1 MPYDLELPNGVLLKD
16 IPDKIPDSEIR
27 RRVLKEYP
35 ELSEKMGR
43 TLGETGKDV
52 FYGLSKGIG
61 QLAQLPGQIGA
72 LTGITVPDET
82 TGLQGFG
89 KQMEEISQRE
99 KSPVLQAKEALR
111 QKKIEQADGFLQ
123 EAGVAIKST
132 ITDPTLI
139 SSFFF
144 EQVPNLIG
152 TGGFGAL
159 AKGGTKLLMAQAT
172 EQALAK
178 AGIRGAVGGGAIM
191 QGADIGTDTYN
202 QIYAELKKRNP
213 SMSDHEAQGIAL
225 AKGRVAAIEAAGIS
239 LVSANLP
246 GGASIERALAGRS
259 QKAGSLLKNIFGE
272 AGSEAI
278 EEGGGALAKNLATQ
292 QVFPETNL
300 MQGVGAAAGLGAVG
314 GALFGGLGGIS
325 GSTPPPQNVPLVQPL
340 QAPQQPQ
347 GELPMEEPAPPPPAP
362 PAPPVNVEPVEPSPL
377 PPSAA
382 ERALAMPG
390 FTGARNVNN
399 ELIDQFGQTREDYN
413 LLVQQEAEARKQLIN
428 EVLNTTY
435 DQDEFKNRIAQK
447 RKIAE
452 IEAGAITTP
461 EQVAPAPVQQ
471 PVQQEPQTPAD
482 VAQSIEEQQR
492 LQAIQEAELKDVDV
506 KLDKSRT
513 TRKPGQTKG
522 LDYTQA
528 ELEQMGFPPKGTTAL
543 PPAYTPENNP
553 DNLGIGNQLIS
564 EGGQPYT
571 TKREADAA
579 RKAIPDMRV
588 ILTPNGYVLS
598 PKSDAKLAAE
608 ARSKL
613 GLPSVGKKNFP
624 LSAHEFIVSEGGL
637 NPRVAPDTRF
647 PDANPKVGNRFLFQ
661 SNGLTLDQAGE
672 KLSEAGY
679 LPKDQPYTE
688 NDVLDVLEKSFRT
701 GAYTP
706 EGYNQIGEMQTEDE
720 KKAYERQQAEEEL
733 FVPSYDKFDYAYA
746 DDLYNQDFQTVI
758 QIADQAGINAEAV
771 VEDVAKA
778 MPDGASQAQF
788 EEAARQSLIGAINQ
802 TFGGKTET
810 LESRPGTQTLAT
822 KEEQK
827 IYKDLKGKNFRQVA
841 EWAIKNS
848 PDAAQ
853 KYFAK
858 KALES
863 ITALE
868 GAGVKFDF
876 VIDDGSSRRTQ
887 MSGAQGVTNFIWGKD
902 AYQTSVEI
910 VLNGPPVFKN
920 QLGYPSGMQYQT
932 VLHELLHAGTRANT
946 RFLPPD
952 HPVIRELNELY
963 NTVARQFNKD
973 VKAGSLPP
981 VMQKYYRRVNNV
993 LSSPDELISWGLTDR
1008 EVMDYLN
1015 SIKVGK
1021 ETVMTKIVRII
1032 REVLGISRPFET
1044 ALDRLVKVSDKLV
1057 ATDTVELGNAMKLQ
1071 GYALTMTK
1079 PKVAATTGLKQQ
1091 ALFAKR
1097 GDALV
1102 RDTLESRQTGFYF
1115 DAKNSP
1121 LYMTRT
1127 ENDVSFPTE
1136 AEARAAIAGNKV
1148 ASNIMSQRD
1157 NVKEGDFVGVRQDL
1171 NIKGA
1176 PLLSIHEGKASL
1188 LTTGAG
1194 FFSGEVQSYA
1204 PYVTLKNVHFKIRQ
1218 TAREKIAQGI
1228 EQKSKMGSADGQY
1241 VKTDKPNFDGIELRF
1256 NPMREHLFVDAMGRA
1271 VKHADEITAV
1281 AKRAFARGN
1290 IEYYGEEDVPARA
1303 GTAPTRARLM
1313 GQGEQNVPA
1322 VDPAKRMSSGDQESL
1337 FSRNAGFFFDAKA
1350 SPLYQ
1355 KRTKQDVNYV
1365 DMNTAQKAINST
1377 EKGRRINDKNVQLKP
1392 GDYVGVRL
1400 DIPISSTTG
1409 VPVQAVHEGKASTHE
1424 KGAGFYNGDVVKYA
1438 PYITLKNVYFKIN
1451 QPYRAKIASGIKK
1464 KPMGSADGIFD
1475 RIDNPNFDG
1484 VEFRFNP
1491 KREHL
1496 FVDVM
1501 GRALKYADEITT
1513 VGNSTFARGNIE
1525 YYDAAELPEAIGG
1538 FPTRATAIQPEGQI
1552 TPVADEPK
1560 GKVSLDQ
1567 QESLFSQ
1574 QGMPSPIFNENFK
1587 KWFGNSK
1594 VVDAEGNPLVMY
1606 RGEHEGSAYF
1616 ESSVSARP
1624 KQPIFV
1630 TSNPELANK
1639 YAESDKLYS
1648 GQQEKN
1654 FVTPV
1659 YVKAENPFDYQNP
1672 KHINQLSKHLDSL
1685 EDWDLDQ
1692 FLTET
1697 NNKTKQ
1703 DLLRKISS
1711 KDHENWSLLEMTDI
1725 WDWIK
1730 NNFDAAYV
1738 GEDGVKNL
1746 AVFKPTQIKSAIG
1759 NKGTYSSNDFDI
1771 LAMQAGPMMEAAKG
1785 KVKQALQ
1792 TRAPMNVKA
1801 FDGIDADVVN
1811 GIQQVFFAPNQTI
1824 VDRLE
1829 GMKGNFFKILAQK
1842 TVDQFRAIR
1851 DVSPIG
1857 YQQARLSTAID
1868 GALEGILFHGH
1879 VFNDGG
1885 ALNIKQGTKG
1895 MLDALA
1901 PLGNEVDRFHVW
1913 MALNREAQ
1921 LPEQKRSPSLA
1932 NLIGSRA
1939 QFNSGTIDGKSR
1951 AEVYEKARKDLM
1963 AINKS
1968 VLNVAKDTGTI
1979 DQEAYD
1985 RFASDAFY
1993 VPFYKAME
2001 DGQIE
2006 SVRTASRLTNQEFS
2020 KELKGGSDKPFGDLM
2035 ENTLRNWSH
2044 ILSAS
2049 MKNQAAV
2056 TIVEDAM
2063 GMGAVDPNL
2072 KAGLEMVYIEEDGI
2086 RKGKVYSIQSGE
2098 MIGNGELIQMREDE
2112 SGNQYPVN
2120 FTTSGKGTV
2129 NVQMDGMTTYFKV
2142 NEPLLLES
2150 IGAINY
2156 MNSNGKVTEVLR
2168 TFKNVLR
2175 FGVTASPIFKV
2186 NNLIK
2191 DSVQAAGVSGV
2202 GFNLVKNVMS
2212 GLSDSGKD
2220 SPIYQSAL
2228 AGGGIFNY
2236 GSTLE
2241 GDRSKAIKKL
2251 IEKGVA
2257 EGTIL
2262 DTKEKIQN
2270 ALSIVWSKYEELG
2283 NKSEAANRI
2292 ALYKKLMAEGKSHLE
2307 ASYQARDL
2315 MDYSMQGSSGA
2326 MRWLTQVVPFLGART
2341 IGLYKLGRDGVI
2353 PTARVFYNTVTGKE
2367 SDQSDKQKAKT
2378 FSTVA
2383 MTATLASM
2391 ALYLAFK
2398 DDEDFKKREQ
2408 WDRDYFWWFK
2418 VPGTDIA
2425 FRIPKPFEIGAIATL
2440 AERTL
2445 EQIVDDSAESKMF
2458 TESLGKM
2465 VWQTFSLNPTPQFF
2479 KPLIDIY
2486 ANKES
2491 FTNAPI
2497 ETAGMERLSKQERK
2511 TDQTSPLAIALG
2523 GVSNALSNVLG
2534 KESEMSPAQI
2544 DYLIRAYLGW
2554 FGGTIQVTSQYATMP
2569 FNNGVYADADW
2580 TKRLSLGF
2588 VQNLPA
2594 VQSTYITQFYHNNQ
2608 LIQQA
2613 YADMRHYAELGESE
2627 RVKEILEE
2635 KGDLIRLQSLYDQKT
2650 KVMANI
2656 RKQLLR
2662 VSDPNNDSM
2671 TGAEKKEEIERL
2683 KSLISDQAKQAE
2695 DIRKSFKK

>member
-35 ELSEKMGR
+35 ELSEKMSR

-61 QLAQLPGQIGA
+61 QLAQLPGQVGA
-72 LTGITVPDET
+72 LTGLTSLDQT

-89 KQMEEISQRE
+89 KKMEDISQRE
-99 KSPVLQAKEALR
+99 KSPVLQAKETMRERKL
-111 QKKIEQADGFLQ
+111 QEADGFLQ
-123 EAGVAIKST
+123 ETGIAIKST
-132 ITDPTLI
+132 ITDPTLL

-144 EQVPNLIG
+144 EQIPNLIG
-152 TGGFGAL
+152 VGGFGAL
-159 AKGGTKLLMAQAT
+159 TRGGTKLLMRSAT
-172 EQALAK
+172 EEALAK
-178 AGIRGAVGGGAIM
+178 AGVRGAVGGGAVM

-213 SMSDHEAQGIAL
+213 SMPDSEAQGIAL

-239 LVSANLP
+239 IATANLP

-259 QKAGSLLKNIFGE
+259 IPAGGLLKNVFGE
-272 AGSEAI
+272 ALSEGI
-278 EEGGGALAKNLATQ
+278 EEGGGALSKNIGVK
-292 QVFPETNL
+292 QVFPETDL
-300 MQGVGAAAGLGAVG
+300 MQGVGTATGLGTVG

-325 GSTPPPQNVPLVQPL
+325 GSTPPPQSVPLVQPL
-340 QAPQQPQ
+340 QAPPEPQ
-347 GELPMEEPAPPPPAP
+347 GNLALEPQVPPAP
-362 PAPPVNVEPVEPSPL
+362 PASPAPPVDLSPVEQ
-377 PPSAA
+377 PPVPPTAS
-382 ERALAMPG
+382 ERAAAMPG

-399 ELIDQFGQTREDYN
+399 ELIDQFGQTREDYK
-413 LLVQQEAEARKQLIN
+413 LVVQQEAEARKQLIN

-435 DQDEFKNRIAQK
+435 DQDGFKNSIIQK
-447 RKIAE
+447 RLIAE
-452 IEAGAITTP
+452 IEAGAITAP
-461 EQVAPAPVQQ
+461 EQTAPAPVQQ
-471 PVQQEPQTPAD
+471 AVQEAPQTPAD
-482 VAQSIEEQQR
+482 VALSIEEQQR
-492 LQAIQEAELKDVDV
+492 LQAIQEAELADAAV

-528 ELEQMGFPPKGTTAL
+528 ELEQMGFPSKEAAAL
-543 PPAYTPENNP
+543 PPAYTPESNP

-579 RKAIPDMRV
+579 RKLVPDMRV
-588 ILTPNGYVLS
+588 IETPNGYLLS
-598 PKSDAKLAAE
+598 PKTDAQLAAE
-608 ARSKL
+608 GKSKL
-613 GLPSVGKKNFP
+613 GLPSVGKKGFP

-637 NPRVAPDTRF
+637 NPRVAPDTNF
-647 PDANPKVGNRFLFQ
+647 PGVNPKVGNRTLFQ

-688 NDVLDVLEKSFRT
+688 NDVLEILDKSFKT

-733 FVPSYDKFDYAYA
+733 FVPSFDKFDYAYA
-746 DDLYNQDFQTVI
+746 DDLYNQDFQTVL
-758 QIADQAGINAEAV
+758 QLADQAGINAEAV

-810 LESRPGTQTLAT
+810 LESRPGTEILAT

-827 IYKDLKGKNFRQVA
+827 IYNDLKGKNFRQVA
-841 EWAIKNS
+841 EWAIKNA

-858 KALES
+858 KALDS

-876 VIDDGSSRRTQ
+876 VIEDGSSRRTQ
-887 MSGAQGVTNFIWGKD
+887 MFGAEGVTNFIWGKE
-902 AYQTSVEI
+902 AYQTSIEI
-910 VLNGPPVFKN
+910 VLNGPPVFKD
-920 QLGYPSGMQYQT
+920 QLGYPSGMTYKT

-946 RFLPPD
+946 RFLPPN

-963 NTVARQFNKD
+963 NMVATQFNKD
-973 VKAGSLPP
+973 VKAGTLPP

-993 LSSPDELISWGLTDR
+993 LSSSDELISWGLTDR

-1015 SIKVGK
+1015 GIKVGK

-1032 REVLGISRPFET
+1032 REVLGISRPYET

-1057 ATDTVELGNAMKLQ
+1057 ATDTVELGDAMKLQ

-1102 RDTLESRQTGFYF
+1102 RDTLESRRAGFYF
-1115 DAKNSP
+1115 DAKNSS

-1136 AEARAAIAGNKV
+1136 AEARAAIANNKV

-1241 VKTDKPNFDGIELRF
+1241 VKTAKPNFDGIELRF

-1303 GTAPTRARLM
+1303 GTAPTKAKLM
-1313 GQGEQNVPA
+1313 TSGEQITP
-1322 VDPAKRMSSGDQESL
+1322 VDSTRRMTPGEQESL

-1355 KRTKQDVNYV
+1355 KRTAEQAKAVSPQRADVAIRS
-1365 DMNTAQKAINST
+1365 TATGQ
-1377 EKGRRINDKNVQLKP
+1377 RILEKNVQLKD
-1392 GDYVGVRL
+1392 GQYVGVRQDL
-1400 DIPISSTTG
+1400 NILRSTG
-1409 VPVQAVHEGKASTHE
+1409 VSVLAVHEGKESTHI
-1424 KGAGFYNGDVVKYA
+1424 KGAGFSGGTVLKYA
-1438 PYITLKNVYFKIN
+1438 GTATLRNVYFKIN
-1451 QPYRAKIASGIKK
+1451 QKTREKIATGEDTKS
-1464 KPMGSADGIFD
+1464 PMGSADGQWVNTN
-1475 RIDNPNFDG
+1475 NPNFDG

-1496 FVDVM
+1496 FRDVQ
-1501 GRALKYADEITT
+1501 GRVLKYADEITASG
-1513 VGNSTFARGNIE
+1513 VSVFARGNIE
-1525 YYDAAELPEAIGG
+1525 YYGEEDIPARAGNA
-1538 FPTRATAIQPEGQI
+1538 PTEGVLMKPSGQI
-1552 TPVADEPK
+1552 TPIADEPK
-1560 GKVSLDQ
+1560 GKISLGQ

-1574 QGMPSPIFNENFK
+1574 QGFMPT
-1587 KWFGNSK
+1587 
-1594 VVDAEGNPLVMY
+1594 AEQV
-1606 RGEHEGSAYF
+1606 
-1616 ESSVSARP
+1616 
-1624 KQPIFV
+1624 
-1630 TSNPELANK
+1630 
-1639 YAESDKLYS
+1639 
-1648 GQQEKN
+1648 
-1654 FVTPV
+1654 
-1659 YVKAENPFDYQNP
+1659 
-1672 KHINQLSKHLDSL
+1672 
-1685 EDWDLDQ
+1685 
-1692 FLTET
+1692 
-1697 NNKTKQ
+1697 
-1703 DLLRKISS
+1703 
-1711 KDHENWSLLEMTDI
+1711 
-1725 WDWIK
+1725 
-1730 NNFDAAYV
+1730 
-1738 GEDGVKNL
+1738 
-1746 AVFKPTQIKSAIG
+1746 
-1759 NKGTYSSNDFDI
+1759 
-1771 LAMQAGPMMEAAKG
+1771 KG

-1792 TRAPMNVKA
+1792 VRAPMNVKA
-1801 FDGIDADVVN
+1801 FDGIDADIVN
-1811 GIQQVFFAPNQTI
+1811 GVQKVFFAPNQTI
-1824 VDRLE
+1824 VDRLD
-1829 GMKGNFFKILAQK
+1829 GMKGKFFQILAQK
-1842 TVDQFRAIR
+1842 TVDQFRTIR
-1851 DVSPIG
+1851 DFSPVG
-1857 YQQARLSTAID
+1857 YMQARLSTATD
-1868 GALEGILFHGH
+1868 GALEGLLFHGH

-1885 ALNIKQGTKG
+1885 ALNIRQGTKG
-1895 MLDALA
+1895 MIDALA

-1913 MALNREAQ
+1913 MALSREAQ

-1932 NLIGSRA
+1932 NLIGSRD
-1939 QFNSGTIDGKSR
+1939 QFNSGNIDGKSR
-1951 AEVYEKARKDLM
+1951 ADVYEKARKDLM
-1963 AINKS
+1963 AINRS
-1968 VLNVAKDTGTI
+1968 VLNIARDTGTI

-1985 RFASDAFY
+1985 RFAADAFY

-2001 DGQIE
+2001 DGEIE
-2006 SVRTASRLTNQEFS
+2006 SIRTASRLTNQEFS

-2035 ENTLRNWSH
+2035 ENVLRNWSH

-2056 TIVEDAM
+2056 TIVKDAM
-2063 GMGAVDPNL
+2063 DAGAVDPNL
-2072 KAGLEMVYIEEDGI
+2072 KAGLEMVYTTKPNGDRE
-2086 RKGKVYSIQSGE
+2086 GKLYSIQSGE

-2142 NEPLLLES
+2142 NDPLLLES

-2175 FGVTASPIFKV
+2175 FGVTVSPIFKV

-2191 DSVQAAGVSGV
+2191 DSVQAAGVSGI

-2251 IEKGVA
+2251 IDKGVA
-2257 EGTIL
+2257 DGTIL

-2270 ALSIVWSKYEELG
+2270 ALSIVWQKYEDLG

-2292 ALYKKLMAEGKSHLE
+2292 ALYKKLIAEGKSHLE

-2326 MRWLTQVVPFLGART
+2326 MRWLTQVVPFLGARAT
-2341 IGLYKLGRDGVI
+2341 GLYKLGRDGVV
-2353 PTARVFYNTVTGKE
+2353 PTARVFYNTLTGKPI
-2367 SDQSDKQKAKT
+2367 DQTDAQKAKT

-2383 MTATLASM
+2383 MTASLASM

-2418 VPGTDIA
+2418 VPGTDLA

-2440 AERTL
+2440 TERTL

-2458 TESLGKM
+2458 TESLSKM

-2479 KPLIDIY
+2479 KPLIDLY

-2491 FTNAPI
+2491 FTGAPI

-2544 DYLIRAYLGW
+2544 DYLIRSYLGW
-2554 FGGTIQVTSQYATMP
+2554 FGGTIQTTTQYAVMP
-2569 FNNGVYADADW
+2569 FSNGVYPDADW
-2580 TKRLSLGF
+2580 TKRVSLGF
-2588 VQNLPA
+2588 LQNLPA
-2594 VQSTYITQFYHNNQ
+2594 TQSTYVTQFYHNNQ

-2613 YADMRHYAELGESE
+2613 YADMRHYAELGQSE
-2627 RVKEILEE
+2627 RVKDILEE

-2662 VSDPNNDSM
+2662 VSDPNNDTM

-2695 DIRKSFKK
+2695 EIRKNFKK

>member
-1 MPYDLELPNGVLLKD
+1 
-16 IPDKIPDSEIR
+16 
-27 RRVLKEYP
+27 
-35 ELSEKMGR
+35 
-43 TLGETGKDV
+43 
-52 FYGLSKGIG
+52 
-61 QLAQLPGQIGA
+61 
-72 LTGITVPDET
+72 
-82 TGLQGFG
+82 
-89 KQMEEISQRE
+89 
-99 KSPVLQAKEALR
+99 
-111 QKKIEQADGFLQ
+111 
-123 EAGVAIKST
+123 
-132 ITDPTLI
+132 
-139 SSFFF
+139 
-144 EQVPNLIG
+144 
-152 TGGFGAL
+152 
-159 AKGGTKLLMAQAT
+159 
-172 EQALAK
+172 
-178 AGIRGAVGGGAIM
+178 
-191 QGADIGTDTYN
+191 
-202 QIYAELKKRNP
+202 
-213 SMSDHEAQGIAL
+213 
-225 AKGRVAAIEAAGIS
+225 
-239 LVSANLP
+239 
-246 GGASIERALAGRS
+246 
-259 QKAGSLLKNIFGE
+259 
-272 AGSEAI
+272 
-278 EEGGGALAKNLATQ
+278 
-292 QVFPETNL
+292 
-300 MQGVGAAAGLGAVG
+300 
-314 GALFGGLGGIS
+314 
-325 GSTPPPQNVPLVQPL
+325 
-340 QAPQQPQ
+340 
-347 GELPMEEPAPPPPAP
+347 
-362 PAPPVNVEPVEPSPL
+362 
-377 PPSAA
+377 
-382 ERALAMPG
+382 MPG

-399 ELIDQFGQTREDYN
+399 ELIDQFGQTREDYK

-435 DQDEFKNRIAQK
+435 DQDGFRNSITQK
-447 RKIAE
+447 RLIAE
-452 IEAGAITTP
+452 IEAGAITAP
-461 EQVAPAPVQQ
+461 EQTAPAPVQQ
-471 PVQQEPQTPAD
+471 AVQEAPQTPAD
-482 VAQSIEEQQR
+482 VALSIEEQQR
-492 LQAIQEAELKDVDV
+492 LQAIQEAELADAAV

-528 ELEQMGFPPKGTTAL
+528 ELEQMGFPSKEAAAL
-543 PPAYTPENNP
+543 PPAYTPESNP

-588 ILTPNGYVLS
+588 VETPNGYVLS
-598 PKSDAKLAAE
+598 PKTDAQLAAE
-608 ARSKL
+608 AKSKL
-613 GLPSVGKKNFP
+613 GLPSVGKKGFP

-637 NPRVAPDTRF
+637 NPRVAPDTNF
-647 PDANPKVGNRFLFQ
+647 PGVNPKVGNRTLFQ

-688 NDVLDVLEKSFRT
+688 NDVLEILDKSFKT

-706 EGYNQIGEMQTEDE
+706 EGYNQIGEMQTEEE
-720 KKAYERQQAEEEL
+720 KKVYERQQAEEEL
-733 FVPSYDKFDYAYA
+733 FIPAFDKFDYAYA
-746 DDLYNQDFQTVI
+746 DDLYNQDFQTVL

-788 EEAARQSLIGAINQ
+788 EEAARQSLIGAINL
-802 TFGGKTET
+802 TYADKKET
-810 LESRPGTQTLAT
+810 LESRPGTETLAT

-827 IYKDLKGKNFRQVA
+827 IYNDLKGKTFRQVA
-841 EWAIKNS
+841 EWAIKNA
-848 PDAAQ
+848 PDSAQ

-887 MSGAQGVTNFIWGKD
+887 MFAASGVTNFIWGKD
-902 AYQTSVEI
+902 AYQTSVEV
-910 VLNGPPVFKN
+910 VLNGPPVMKDQF
-920 QLGYPSGMQYQT
+920 GYPSGMQYTT

-946 RFLPPD
+946 RFLPPN

-963 NTVARQFNKD
+963 NMVATQFNKD
-973 VKAGSLPP
+973 VKAGTLPP

-993 LSSPDELISWGLTDR
+993 LSSPDELISWGLTDK

-1015 SIKVGK
+1015 GIKVGK

-1032 REVLGISRPFET
+1032 REVLGISQPFET

-1102 RDTLESRQTGFYF
+1102 RDTLESRKTGFYF

-1136 AEARAAIAGNKV
+1136 AEARAAIAGNKI

-1171 NIKGA
+1171 NIKSA
-1176 PLLSIHEGKASL
+1176 PLLAIHEGKGSL
-1188 LTTGAG
+1188 LTSGAG

-1218 TAREKIAQGI
+1218 TAREKIAQGV

-1241 VKTDKPNFDGIELRF
+1241 VKAAKPNFDGIELRF

-1271 VKHADEITAV
+1271 VKHADEVTVV

-1303 GTAPTRARLM
+1303 GTAPTKARLM
-1313 GQGEQNVPA
+1313 GQGEQNAPA
-1322 VDPAKRMSSGDQESL
+1322 IDPTRRMSQGDQESL
-1337 FSRNAGFFFDAKA
+1337 FSRHAGFYFDAKA

-1355 KRTKQDVNYV
+1355 KRTAEQ
-1365 DMNTAQKAINST
+1365 AKAISPQRADVAIRST
-1377 EKGRRINDKNVQLKP
+1377 ATGQRILDKNVQLRD
-1392 GDYVGVRL
+1392 GQYVGVRQDL
-1400 DIPISSTTG
+1400 NILRSTG
-1409 VPVQAVHEGKASTHE
+1409 VSVLAVHEGKESTHV
-1424 KGAGFYNGDVVKYA
+1424 KGAGFSGGTVIKYA
-1438 PYITLKNVYFKIN
+1438 GTATLRNVYFKIN
-1451 QPYRAKIASGIKK
+1451 QKTREKIATGEDTKS
-1464 KPMGSADGIFD
+1464 PMGSADGQWVNTS
-1475 RIDNPNFDG
+1475 NPSFDG

-1496 FVDVM
+1496 FRDVQ
-1501 GRALKYADEITT
+1501 GRVLKYADEITASG
-1513 VGNSTFARGNIE
+1513 VSVFARGNIE
-1525 YYDAAELPEAIGG
+1525 YYGEEDVPARAGNA
-1538 FPTRATAIQPEGQI
+1538 PTEGVLMRPSGQI
-1552 TPVADEPK
+1552 TPIPDEPK
-1560 GKVSLDQ
+1560 GKVSLGQ

-1574 QGMPSPIFNENFK
+1574 QGLVP
-1587 KWFGNSK
+1587 SK
-1594 VVDAEGNPLVMY
+1594 VSVPAKVGINVNQDGN
-1606 RGEHEGSAYF
+1606 
-1616 ESSVSARP
+1616 
-1624 KQPIFV
+1624 
-1630 TSNPELANK
+1630 NK
-1639 YAESDKLYS
+1639 YADKIID
-1648 GQQEKN
+1648 GEK
-1654 FVTPV
+1654 T
-1659 YVKAENPFDYQNP
+1659 YETRD
-1672 KHINQLSKHLDSL
+1672 SDSL
-1685 EDWDLDQ
+1685 KKFWVNGERVAIV
-1692 FLTET
+1692 
-1697 NNKTKQ
+1697 KTGEGQAKAIGEVTIGKPIIVTTKKEF
-1703 DLLRKISS
+1703 DKYRDKTLVPKGS
-1711 KDHENWSLLEMTDI
+1711 KFDI
-1725 WDWIK
+1725 K
-1730 NNFDAAYV
+1730 E
-1738 GEDGVKNL
+1738 GGVKYLYPIINPERYDSEFNVGSGIVSRKVISPDSETL
-1746 AVFKPTQIKSAIG
+1746 A
-1759 NKGTYSSNDFDI
+1759 
-1771 LAMQAGPMMEAAKG
+1771 LQAGPAIAAAKG

-1792 TRAPMNVKA
+1792 KRAPMNVDA
-1801 FDGIDADVVN
+1801 FAGIDQDVVN
-1811 GIQQVFFAPNQTI
+1811 GVQQVFFAPNQTI

-1857 YQQARLSTAID
+1857 YQQARLSTATD

-1968 VLNVAKDTGTI
+1968 VLNVARDTGTI

-2056 TIVEDAM
+2056 TIVNDAM
-2063 GMGAVDPNL
+2063 DMGAVDPNL
-2072 KAGLEMVYIEEDGI
+2072 KAGLEMVYTTKPDGS
-2086 RKGKVYSIQSGE
+2086 REGKLYSIQSGE

-2292 ALYKKLMAEGKSHLE
+2292 ALYKKLIAEGKSHLE

-2418 VPGTDIA
+2418 VPGTDLA

-2588 VQNLPA
+2588 VQDLPA
-2594 VQSTYITQFYHNNQ
+2594 VQSTYVTQFYHNNQ

-2695 DIRKSFKK
+2695 DIRKNFKK

>member
-1 MPYDLELPNGVLLKD
+1 
-16 IPDKIPDSEIR
+16 
-27 RRVLKEYP
+27 
-35 ELSEKMGR
+35 
-43 TLGETGKDV
+43 
-52 FYGLSKGIG
+52 
-61 QLAQLPGQIGA
+61 
-72 LTGITVPDET
+72 
-82 TGLQGFG
+82 
-89 KQMEEISQRE
+89 
-99 KSPVLQAKEALR
+99 
-111 QKKIEQADGFLQ
+111 
-123 EAGVAIKST
+123 
-132 ITDPTLI
+132 
-139 SSFFF
+139 
-144 EQVPNLIG
+144 
-152 TGGFGAL
+152 
-159 AKGGTKLLMAQAT
+159 
-172 EQALAK
+172 
-178 AGIRGAVGGGAIM
+178 
-191 QGADIGTDTYN
+191 
-202 QIYAELKKRNP
+202 
-213 SMSDHEAQGIAL
+213 
-225 AKGRVAAIEAAGIS
+225 
-239 LVSANLP
+239 
-246 GGASIERALAGRS
+246 
-259 QKAGSLLKNIFGE
+259 
-272 AGSEAI
+272 
-278 EEGGGALAKNLATQ
+278 
-292 QVFPETNL
+292 
-300 MQGVGAAAGLGAVG
+300 
-314 GALFGGLGGIS
+314 
-325 GSTPPPQNVPLVQPL
+325 
-340 QAPQQPQ
+340 
-347 GELPMEEPAPPPPAP
+347 
-362 PAPPVNVEPVEPSPL
+362 
-377 PPSAA
+377 
-382 ERALAMPG
+382 
-390 FTGARNVNN
+390 
-399 ELIDQFGQTREDYN
+399 
-413 LLVQQEAEARKQLIN
+413 
-428 EVLNTTY
+428 
-435 DQDEFKNRIAQK
+435 
-447 RKIAE
+447 
-452 IEAGAITTP
+452 
-461 EQVAPAPVQQ
+461 
-471 PVQQEPQTPAD
+471 
-482 VAQSIEEQQR
+482 
-492 LQAIQEAELKDVDV
+492 
-506 KLDKSRT
+506 
-513 TRKPGQTKG
+513 
-522 LDYTQA
+522 
-528 ELEQMGFPPKGTTAL
+528 
-543 PPAYTPENNP
+543 
-553 DNLGIGNQLIS
+553 
-564 EGGQPYT
+564 
-571 TKREADAA
+571 
-579 RKAIPDMRV
+579 
-588 ILTPNGYVLS
+588 
-598 PKSDAKLAAE
+598 
-608 ARSKL
+608 
-613 GLPSVGKKNFP
+613 
-624 LSAHEFIVSEGGL
+624 
-637 NPRVAPDTRF
+637 
-647 PDANPKVGNRFLFQ
+647 
-661 SNGLTLDQAGE
+661 
-672 KLSEAGY
+672 
-679 LPKDQPYTE
+679 
-688 NDVLDVLEKSFRT
+688 
-701 GAYTP
+701 
-706 EGYNQIGEMQTEDE
+706 
-720 KKAYERQQAEEEL
+720 
-733 FVPSYDKFDYAYA
+733 
-746 DDLYNQDFQTVI
+746 
-758 QIADQAGINAEAV
+758 
-771 VEDVAKA
+771 
-778 MPDGASQAQF
+778 
-788 EEAARQSLIGAINQ
+788 
-802 TFGGKTET
+802 
-810 LESRPGTQTLAT
+810 
-822 KEEQK
+822 
-827 IYKDLKGKNFRQVA
+827 
-841 EWAIKNS
+841 
-848 PDAAQ
+848 
-853 KYFAK
+853 
-858 KALES
+858 
-863 ITALE
+863 
-868 GAGVKFDF
+868 
-876 VIDDGSSRRTQ
+876 
-887 MSGAQGVTNFIWGKD
+887 
-902 AYQTSVEI
+902 
-910 VLNGPPVFKN
+910 
-920 QLGYPSGMQYQT
+920 
-932 VLHELLHAGTRANT
+932 
-946 RFLPPD
+946 
-952 HPVIRELNELY
+952 
-963 NTVARQFNKD
+963 
-973 VKAGSLPP
+973 
-981 VMQKYYRRVNNV
+981 MQKYYRRVNNV
-993 LSSPDELISWGLTDR
+993 LSTPDELISWGLTDK
-1008 EVMDYLN
+1008 EVMNYLN
-1015 SIKVGK
+1015 GIRVGK

-1032 REVLGISRPFET
+1032 REVLGISQPYET

-1102 RDTLESRQTGFYF
+1102 RDTLESRKTGFYF

-1136 AEARAAIAGNKV
+1136 AEARAAIAGNKI

-1171 NIKGA
+1171 NIKSA
-1176 PLLSIHEGKASL
+1176 PLLAIHEGKGSL
-1188 LTTGAG
+1188 LTSGAG

-1218 TAREKIAQGI
+1218 TAREKIAQGV

-1241 VKTDKPNFDGIELRF
+1241 VKAAKPNFDGIELRF

-1271 VKHADEITAV
+1271 VKHADEVTVV

-1303 GTAPTRARLM
+1303 GTAPTKARLM
-1313 GQGEQNVPA
+1313 GQGEQNAPA
-1322 VDPAKRMSSGDQESL
+1322 IDPTRRMSQGDQESL
-1337 FSRNAGFFFDAKA
+1337 FSRHAGFYFDAKA

-1355 KRTKQDVNYV
+1355 KRTAEQ
-1365 DMNTAQKAINST
+1365 AKAISPQRADVAIRST
-1377 EKGRRINDKNVQLKP
+1377 ATGQRILDKNVQLRD
-1392 GDYVGVRL
+1392 GQYVGVRQDL
-1400 DIPISSTTG
+1400 NILRSTG
-1409 VPVQAVHEGKASTHE
+1409 VSVLAVHEGKESTHV
-1424 KGAGFYNGDVVKYA
+1424 KGAGFSGGTVIKYA
-1438 PYITLKNVYFKIN
+1438 GTATLRNVYFKIN
-1451 QPYRAKIASGIKK
+1451 QKTREKIATGEDTKS
-1464 KPMGSADGIFD
+1464 PMGSADGQWVNTS
-1475 RIDNPNFDG
+1475 NPSFDG

-1496 FVDVM
+1496 FRDVQ
-1501 GRALKYADEITT
+1501 GRVLKYADEITASG
-1513 VGNSTFARGNIE
+1513 VSVFARGNIE
-1525 YYDAAELPEAIGG
+1525 YYGEEDVPARAGNA
-1538 FPTRATAIQPEGQI
+1538 PTEGVLMKPEGQI
-1552 TPVADEPK
+1552 MPIADEPK
-1560 GKVSLDQ
+1560 GKISLGQQESLFSQNGLFGETTEEEATKRIKNNMVRFASGMSSYSDFSNGAYARGGHENYGVGVDVGLLSKNTIKAMGEFVINQRTKLFVDSGAFSNFRQVLKGNEPKPLDFDAILAKYDEIENAIDEANPNGETDYPRPMFVMPDVVGNQAASIDLIKKHKRWISAELMYNVSEPIIPIQKGKLSLAEAYNEIANILGSDNFVVGVPSNEKAVSKDDLIKFLKEAQPRKVHFLGAASDSKINPLIGIVAHVSPNTEVTADASKVRSAILNKVAEGKTREKAIMEALHEAEDPRVLLDRWGKLEGEELEAAKAKPQRPQ

-1574 QGMPSPIFNENFK
+1574 QGFMPT
-1587 KWFGNSK
+1587 
-1594 VVDAEGNPLVMY
+1594 AEEV
-1606 RGEHEGSAYF
+1606 
-1616 ESSVSARP
+1616 
-1624 KQPIFV
+1624 
-1630 TSNPELANK
+1630 
-1639 YAESDKLYS
+1639 
-1648 GQQEKN
+1648 
-1654 FVTPV
+1654 
-1659 YVKAENPFDYQNP
+1659 
-1672 KHINQLSKHLDSL
+1672 
-1685 EDWDLDQ
+1685 
-1692 FLTET
+1692 
-1697 NNKTKQ
+1697 
-1703 DLLRKISS
+1703 
-1711 KDHENWSLLEMTDI
+1711 
-1725 WDWIK
+1725 
-1730 NNFDAAYV
+1730 
-1738 GEDGVKNL
+1738 
-1746 AVFKPTQIKSAIG
+1746 
-1759 NKGTYSSNDFDI
+1759 
-1771 LAMQAGPMMEAAKG
+1771 KG

-1792 TRAPMNVKA
+1792 TRAPMNVQA
-1801 FDGIDADVVN
+1801 FEGIDPDVVN
-1811 GIQQVFFAPNQTI
+1811 GVQQVFFAPNQTI

-1857 YQQARLSTAID
+1857 YQQARLSTATD

-1968 VLNVAKDTGTI
+1968 VLNVARDTGTI

-2056 TIVEDAM
+2056 TIVNDAM
-2063 GMGAVDPNL
+2063 DMGAVDPNL
-2072 KAGLEMVYIEEDGI
+2072 KAGLEMVYTTKPDGS
-2086 RKGKVYSIQSGE
+2086 REGKLYSIQSGE

-2292 ALYKKLMAEGKSHLE
+2292 ALYKKLIAEGKSHLE

-2588 VQNLPA
+2588 VQDLPA
-2594 VQSTYITQFYHNNQ
+2594 VQSTYVTQFYHNNQ

-2662 VSDPNNDSM
+2662 VSDPNNDTM

-2695 DIRKSFKK
+2695 DIRKNFKK

>member
-1 MPYDLELPNGVLLKD
+1 
-16 IPDKIPDSEIR
+16 
-27 RRVLKEYP
+27 
-35 ELSEKMGR
+35 
-43 TLGETGKDV
+43 
-52 FYGLSKGIG
+52 
-61 QLAQLPGQIGA
+61 
-72 LTGITVPDET
+72 
-82 TGLQGFG
+82 
-89 KQMEEISQRE
+89 
-99 KSPVLQAKEALR
+99 
-111 QKKIEQADGFLQ
+111 
-123 EAGVAIKST
+123 
-132 ITDPTLI
+132 
-139 SSFFF
+139 
-144 EQVPNLIG
+144 
-152 TGGFGAL
+152 
-159 AKGGTKLLMAQAT
+159 MAQAT

-178 AGIRGAVGGGAIM
+178 AGLRGAIGGGAVM

-202 QIYAELKKRNP
+202 QIYSELKSRDP

-225 AKGRVAAIEAAGIS
+225 AKGRMAAIEAAGIS
-239 LVSANLP
+239 LLSTKLP
-246 GGASIERALAGRS
+246 GGASIERALAGRALPG
-259 QKAGSLLKNIFGE
+259 AGVIKGILGE

-278 EEGGGALAKNLATQ
+278 EEGGGALAKNINVQ

-300 MQGVGAAAGLGAVG
+300 MQGVGGAAGLGALG
-314 GALFGGLGGIS
+314 GAMFGGAAGLTGT
-325 GSTPPPQNVPLVQPL
+325 TPPAPNVPLVTPER
-340 QAPQQPQ
+340 APQQPQ
-347 GELPMEEPAPPPPAP
+347 GNLPLEPQAPPAPPPVPPAP
-362 PAPPVNVEPVEPSPL
+362 PAPPVNAEPVEPAPL
-377 PPSAA
+377 PPTAA
-382 ERALAMPG
+382 ERALGMPG
-390 FTGARNVNN
+390 FTGATNINT
-399 ELIDQFGQTREDYN
+399 ELTNQFQQQRA
-413 LLVQQEAEARKQLIN
+413 QQEQDYVLLMQEEEKQRK
-428 EVLNTTY
+428 
-435 DQDEFKNRIAQK
+435 
-447 RKIAE
+447 AE
-452 IEAGAITTP
+452 IEQIKVTQFAPDPLQNAMIQKRMLADLEERPLPVPHQLQPQQVTDDTP
-461 EQVAPAPVQQ
+461 P
-471 PVQQEPQTPAD
+471 D
-482 VAQSIEEQQR
+482 VAQAIEEQNK
-492 LQAIQEAELKDVDV
+492 LKAIEAAELE
-506 KLDKSRT
+506 DKYRKSKGMPSRW
-513 TRKPGQTKG
+513 KPE
-522 LDYTQA
+522 
-528 ELEQMGFPPKGTTAL
+528 ELEQMGIETGKKAAL
-543 PPAYTPENNP
+543 PQAYSAESNP
-553 DNLGIGNQLIS
+553 DNLGVGNQLIS
-564 EGGQPYT
+564 QGGQPYT

-579 RKAIPDMRV
+579 RKLVPDMRV
-588 ILTPNGYVLS
+588 VETPNGYVLS
-598 PKSDAKLAAE
+598 PKTDAQLAAE
-608 ARSKL
+608 AKSKL
-613 GLPSVGKKNFP
+613 GTPSVGKKGFP
-624 LSAHEFIVSEGGL
+624 MSAHEFIVAEGGL
-637 NPRVAPDTRF
+637 NPRVAPDTNF
-647 PDANPKVGNRFLFQ
+647 PGTNPKVGNRTLFQ
-661 SNGLTLDQAGE
+661 TNGLTLDQAGE
-672 KLSEAGY
+672 KLAEAGY
-679 LPKDQPYTE
+679 IPPEYTE
-688 NDVLDVLEKSFRT
+688 NDVLEILDKSFKT

-706 EGYNQIGEMQTEDE
+706 EGYNQIGEMQTEEE
-720 KKAYERQQAEEEL
+720 KKVYERQQAEEEL
-733 FVPSYDKFDYAYA
+733 FIPAFDKFDYAYA
-746 DDLYNQDFQTVI
+746 DDLYNQDFQTVL

-788 EEAARQSLIGAINQ
+788 EEAARQSLIGAINL
-802 TFGGKTET
+802 TYADKKET
-810 LESRPGTQTLAT
+810 LESRPGTEIFAT

-827 IYKDLKGKNFRQVA
+827 IYNDLRGKNFRQVA
-841 EWAIKNS
+841 EWAIKNA
-848 PDAAQ
+848 PDSAQ

-858 KALES
+858 KALDS

-887 MSGAQGVTNFIWGKD
+887 MFGAQGVTNFIWGKE

-910 VLNGPPVFKN
+910 VLNGPPVMKD
-920 QLGYPSGMQYQT
+920 QLGYPSGMEYKT

-946 RFLPPD
+946 RFLPPN
-952 HPVIRELNELY
+952 HPVIRELNDLY
-963 NTVARQFNKD
+963 NMVAKQFNKD
-973 VKAGSLPP
+973 VKAGTLPP

-993 LSSPDELISWGLTDR
+993 LSTPDELISWGLTDR

-1015 SIKVGK
+1015 GIKVGK

-1032 REVLGISRPFET
+1032 REVLGISKPYET

-1079 PKVAATTGLKQQ
+1079 PKVVATTGLKQQ

-1102 RDTLESRQTGFYF
+1102 RDTLESRRAGFYF

-1136 AEARAAIAGNKV
+1136 AEARAAIAGNKI

-1171 NIKGA
+1171 NIKSA
-1176 PLLSIHEGKASL
+1176 PLLAIHEGKGSL
-1188 LTTGAG
+1188 LTSGAG

-1218 TAREKIAQGI
+1218 TAREKIAQGV

-1241 VKTDKPNFDGIELRF
+1241 VKAAKPNFDGIELRF

-1271 VKHADEITAV
+1271 VKHADEVTVV

-1313 GQGEQNVPA
+1313 GQGEQNAPA
-1322 VDPAKRMSSGDQESL
+1322 VDPTRRMSLGDQESL
-1337 FSRNAGFFFDAKA
+1337 FSRNAGFYFDAKA

-1365 DMNTAQKAINST
+1365 DMDTAQKAINST

-1525 YYDAAELPEAIGG
+1525 YYDASELPEAIGG

-1552 TPVADEPK
+1552 TPIADEPK
-1560 GKVSLDQ
+1560 GKVSLGQ

-1574 QGMPSPIFNENFK
+1574 QGFMPT
-1587 KWFGNSK
+1587 
-1594 VVDAEGNPLVMY
+1594 AEQV
-1606 RGEHEGSAYF
+1606 
-1616 ESSVSARP
+1616 
-1624 KQPIFV
+1624 
-1630 TSNPELANK
+1630 
-1639 YAESDKLYS
+1639 
-1648 GQQEKN
+1648 
-1654 FVTPV
+1654 
-1659 YVKAENPFDYQNP
+1659 
-1672 KHINQLSKHLDSL
+1672 
-1685 EDWDLDQ
+1685 
-1692 FLTET
+1692 
-1697 NNKTKQ
+1697 
-1703 DLLRKISS
+1703 
-1711 KDHENWSLLEMTDI
+1711 
-1725 WDWIK
+1725 
-1730 NNFDAAYV
+1730 
-1738 GEDGVKNL
+1738 
-1746 AVFKPTQIKSAIG
+1746 
-1759 NKGTYSSNDFDI
+1759 
-1771 LAMQAGPMMEAAKG
+1771 KG

-1792 TRAPMNVKA
+1792 KRPPMNVDA
-1801 FDGIDADVVN
+1801 FAGIDTDVVN
-1811 GIQQVFFAPNQTI
+1811 GVQQVFFAPNETI

-1857 YQQARLSTAID
+1857 YQQARLSTATD

-1895 MLDALA
+1895 LVDALA

-1921 LPEQKRSPSLA
+1921 LPENKRSPSLA
-1932 NLIGSRA
+1932 NLIGNRD

-1951 AEVYEKARKDLM
+1951 AEVYEKVRKDLM

-1968 VLNVAKDTGTI
+1968 VLNVARDTGTI

-1985 RFASDAFY
+1985 RFAADAFY

-2001 DGQIE
+2001 DGNIE
-2006 SVRTASRLTNQEFS
+2006 SIRTASRLTNQEFS

-2056 TIVEDAM
+2056 TIVNDAM
-2063 GMGAVDPNL
+2063 DMGAVEPNL
-2072 KAGLEMVYIEEDGI
+2072 KAGLEMID
-2086 RKGKVYSIQSGE
+2086 GKVHSIQSGE
-2098 MIGNGELIQMREDE
+2098 MIGNGELIQEREDE
-2112 SGNQYPVN
+2112 SGNKYPVN
-2120 FTTSGKGTV
+2120 FTTAGKNAV
-2129 NVQMDGMTTYFKV
+2129 NVQMEGMTTYFKV
-2142 NEPLLLES
+2142 NDPMLLES

-2191 DSVQAAGVSGV
+2191 DSIQSAGVSGI

-2212 GLSDSGKD
+2212 GLSDSGKG

-2241 GDRSKAIKKL
+2241 GDRSAAIRKL
-2251 IEKGVA
+2251 IERGVA
-2257 EGTIL
+2257 DGTIL

-2270 ALSIVWSKYEELG
+2270 ALSIVWQKYEELG

-2292 ALYKKLMAEGKSHLE
+2292 ALYKKLIAEGKSHLE

-2341 IGLYKLGRDGVI
+2341 TGLYKLGRDGVI
-2353 PTARVFYNTVTGKE
+2353 PTARVFYNTVTGKPI
-2367 SDQSDKQKAKT
+2367 DQTDAQKAKA

-2383 MTATLASM
+2383 MTTALASM

-2398 DDEDFKKREQ
+2398 DDDDFQKREQ

-2418 VPGTDIA
+2418 VPGTDLA
-2425 FRIPKPFEIGAIATL
+2425 FRIPKPFEFGAIGTL

-2445 EQIVDDSAESKMF
+2445 EQIVDDSAEGQLF
-2458 TESLGKM
+2458 ADSLSKM

-2491 FTNAPI
+2491 FTSAPI

-2523 GVSNALSNVLG
+2523 GVSNALTSVLG
-2534 KESEMSPAQI
+2534 KESEMSPVQI

-2554 FGGTIQVTSQYATMP
+2554 FGGTIQVSTQYAVMP
-2569 FNNGVYADADW
+2569 FNNGVYPDADW

-2588 VQNLPA
+2588 VQDLPA
-2594 VQSTYITQFYHNNQ
+2594 AQSTYVTQFYHNNQ

-2627 RVKEILEE
+2627 KVKEILEE

-2656 RKQLLR
+2656 RKQLQR
-2662 VSDPNNDSM
+2662 ISDPNNDTM
-2671 TGAEKKEEIERL
+2671 TGEEKKDEINRL
-2683 KSLISDQAKQAE
+2683 KMLISDQAKQAE

>member
-43 TLGETGKDV
+43 TLGETGKDT
-52 FYGLSKGIG
+52 FYALSKGIG
-61 QLAQLPGQIGA
+61 QLAQLPGQVGA
-72 LTGITVPDET
+72 LTGITSLDQT

-89 KQMEEISQRE
+89 KKMEDISQRE
-99 KSPVLQAKEALR
+99 KSPVLQAKETMRERKL
-111 QKKIEQADGFLQ
+111 QEADGFLQ
-123 EAGVAIKST
+123 ETGIAIKST
-132 ITDPTLI
+132 ITDPTLL

-144 EQVPNLIG
+144 EQIPNLIG
-152 TGGFGAL
+152 VGGFGAL
-159 AKGGTKLLMAQAT
+159 TRGGTKLLMRSAT
-172 EQALAK
+172 EEALAK
-178 AGIRGAVGGGAIM
+178 AGVRGAIGGGAVM

-213 SMSDHEAQGIAL
+213 SMPDSEAQGIAL

-239 LVSANLP
+239 IATANLP

-259 QKAGSLLKNIFGE
+259 IPAGGLLKNVFGE
-272 AGSEAI
+272 ALSEGI
-278 EEGGGALAKNLATQ
+278 EEGGGALSKNIGVK
-292 QVFPETNL
+292 QVFPETDL
-300 MQGVGAAAGLGAVG
+300 MQGVGTATGLGTVG

-340 QAPQQPQ
+340 QAPEQPQ
-347 GELPMEEPAPPPPAP
+347 GNLALEPQAP
-362 PAPPVNVEPVEPSPL
+362 PAPPPVPPAPPVDLSPVEQ
-377 PPSAA
+377 PPVPPTAS
-382 ERALAMPG
+382 ERAAAMPG

-399 ELIDQFGQTREDYN
+399 ELVDQFGQTREDYK
-413 LLVQQEAEARKQLIN
+413 LVVQQEAEARKQLIN

-435 DQDEFKNRIAQK
+435 NQDEFKNSVIQK
-447 RKIAE
+447 RLIAE
-452 IEAGAITTP
+452 IEAGAITAP
-461 EQVAPAPVQQ
+461 EQAAPAPVQQ
-471 PVQQEPQTPAD
+471 AGQVTPQTPAD
-482 VAQSIEEQQR
+482 VALSIDEQQR
-492 LQAIQEAELKDVDV
+492 LQAIQEAELEDVDV

-513 TRKPGQTKG
+513 TRKPDQTKV

-528 ELEQMGFPPKGTTAL
+528 ELEQMGFPSKETAAL
-543 PPAYTPENNP
+543 PPAFTPENNP
-553 DNLGIGNQLIS
+553 DNLGIGNRLIS

-588 ILTPNGYVLS
+588 IETPNGYLLS
-598 PKSDAKLAAE
+598 PKTDAQLAAQ
-608 ARSKL
+608 AKSKL
-613 GLPSVGKKNFP
+613 GLPSVGKKGFP
-624 LSAHEFIVSEGGL
+624 MSAHEFIVAEGGL
-637 NPRVAPDTRF
+637 NPRVAPDTNF
-647 PDANPKVGNRFLFQ
+647 PGTNPKVGNRTLFQ

-679 LPKDQPYTE
+679 LPQDQPYTE
-688 NDVLDVLEKSFRT
+688 NDVLEVLDRSFKT

-706 EGYNQIGEMQTEDE
+706 EGYNQIGEMQTEEE
-720 KKAYERQQAEEEL
+720 KKVYERQRAEEEL
-733 FVPSYDKFDYAYA
+733 FVPSFDKFDYAYA

-771 VEDVAKA
+771 VEDVAKS

-788 EEAARQSLIGAINQ
+788 EEAARQSLIGAINL
-802 TFGGKTET
+802 TYAEKRET
-810 LESRPGTQTLAT
+810 LESRPGTETFAT

-827 IYKDLKGKNFRQVA
+827 IYNDLKGKNFRQVA
-841 EWAIKNS
+841 EWAIKNA
-848 PDAAQ
+848 PDSAQ

-887 MSGAQGVTNFIWGKD
+887 MFAASGVTNFIWGKD
-902 AYQTSVEI
+902 AYQTSIEI
-910 VLNGPPVFKN
+910 VLNGPPVMKD
-920 QLGYPSGMQYQT
+920 QLGYPSGMQYTT

-946 RFLPPD
+946 RFLPPN

-963 NTVARQFNKD
+963 NMVARQFNKD
-973 VKAGSLPP
+973 VKAGTLPP

-993 LSSPDELISWGLTDR
+993 LSTPDELISWGLTDR

-1015 SIKVGK
+1015 GIKVGK

-1032 REVLGISRPFET
+1032 REVLGISQPYET

-1057 ATDTVELGNAMKLQ
+1057 ATDTVELGDAMKLQ

-1102 RDTLESRQTGFYF
+1102 RDTLESRQAGFYF
-1115 DAKNSP
+1115 DSKNSP

-1136 AEARAAIAGNKV
+1136 AEARAAIANNKI

-1241 VKTDKPNFDGIELRF
+1241 VKTAKPNFDGIELRF

-1303 GTAPTRARLM
+1303 GTAPTKARLM

-1322 VDPAKRMSSGDQESL
+1322 VDPSRRISPGDQESL

-1365 DMNTAQKAINST
+1365 DMDTAQKAINST

-1525 YYDAAELPEAIGG
+1525 YYDASELPEAIGG

-1552 TPVADEPK
+1552 TPIADEPK
-1560 GKVSLDQ
+1560 GKVSLGQ

-1574 QGMPSPIFNENFK
+1574 QGFMPT
-1587 KWFGNSK
+1587 
-1594 VVDAEGNPLVMY
+1594 AEEV
-1606 RGEHEGSAYF
+1606 
-1616 ESSVSARP
+1616 
-1624 KQPIFV
+1624 
-1630 TSNPELANK
+1630 
-1639 YAESDKLYS
+1639 
-1648 GQQEKN
+1648 
-1654 FVTPV
+1654 
-1659 YVKAENPFDYQNP
+1659 
-1672 KHINQLSKHLDSL
+1672 
-1685 EDWDLDQ
+1685 
-1692 FLTET
+1692 
-1697 NNKTKQ
+1697 
-1703 DLLRKISS
+1703 
-1711 KDHENWSLLEMTDI
+1711 
-1725 WDWIK
+1725 
-1730 NNFDAAYV
+1730 
-1738 GEDGVKNL
+1738 
-1746 AVFKPTQIKSAIG
+1746 
-1759 NKGTYSSNDFDI
+1759 
-1771 LAMQAGPMMEAAKG
+1771 KG

-1792 TRAPMNVKA
+1792 KRPPMNVDA
-1801 FDGIDADVVN
+1801 FAGIDQDIVN
-1811 GIQQVFFAPNQTI
+1811 GVQQVFFAPNQTI

-1932 NLIGSRA
+1932 NLIGSRD
-1939 QFNSGTIDGKSR
+1939 QFNTGTIDGKSR
-1951 AEVYEKARKDLM
+1951 ADVYEKARKDLM

-1968 VLNVAKDTGTI
+1968 VLNIARDTGTI

-1985 RFASDAFY
+1985 RFAADAFY

-2001 DGQIE
+2001 DGEIE
-2006 SVRTASRLTNQEFS
+2006 SIRTASRLTNQEFS

-2035 ENTLRNWSH
+2035 ENVLRNWSH

-2056 TIVEDAM
+2056 TIVKDAM
-2063 GMGAVDPNL
+2063 ADGAVDPNL
-2072 KAGLEMVYIEEDGI
+2072 KAGLEMVYTTKPNGDRE
-2086 RKGKVYSIQSGE
+2086 GKLYSTQSGE

-2142 NEPLLLES
+2142 NDPLLLES

-2175 FGVTASPIFKV
+2175 FGVTVSPIFKV

-2191 DSVQAAGVSGV
+2191 DSVQAAGVSGI

-2241 GDRSKAIKKL
+2241 GDRSEAVRRLIK
-2251 IEKGVA
+2251 KGVA

-2270 ALSIVWSKYEELG
+2270 ALSIVWRKYEDLG

-2292 ALYKKLMAEGKSHLE
+2292 ALYKRLIAEGKSHLE

-2326 MRWLTQVVPFLGART
+2326 MRWLTQVVPFLGARAT
-2341 IGLYKLGRDGVI
+2341 GLYKLGRDGVI
-2353 PTARVFYNTVTGKE
+2353 PTARVFYNTLTGKPI
-2367 SDQSDKQKAKT
+2367 DQTDAQKAKT

-2383 MTATLASM
+2383 MTASLASM

-2418 VPGTDIA
+2418 VPGTDLA

-2458 TESLGKM
+2458 TESLSKM

-2544 DYLIRAYLGW
+2544 DYLIRSYLGW
-2554 FGGTIQVTSQYATMP
+2554 LGGTIQTTTQYAVMP
-2569 FNNGVYADADW
+2569 FSNGVYPDADW
-2580 TKRLSLGF
+2580 TKRVSLNF
-2588 VQNLPA
+2588 LQNLPA
-2594 VQSTYITQFYHNNQ
+2594 TQSTYVTQFYHNNQ

-2613 YADMRHYAELGESE
+2613 YADMRHYAELGQSE
-2627 RVKEILEE
+2627 RVKDILEE

-2656 RKQLLR
+2656 RRQLLR
-2662 VSDPNNDSM
+2662 VSDPNNDTM

-2695 DIRKSFKK
+2695 DIRKNFKK

>member
-35 ELSEKMGR
+35 ELSEKMSR

-61 QLAQLPGQIGA
+61 QLAQLPGQVGA
-72 LTGITVPDET
+72 LTGLTSLDQT

-89 KQMEEISQRE
+89 KKMEDISQRE
-99 KSPVLQAKEALR
+99 KSPVLQAKETMRERKL
-111 QKKIEQADGFLQ
+111 QEADGFLQ
-123 EAGVAIKST
+123 ETGIAIKST
-132 ITDPTLI
+132 ITDPTLL

-144 EQVPNLIG
+144 EQIPNLIG
-152 TGGFGAL
+152 VGGFGAL
-159 AKGGTKLLMAQAT
+159 TRGGTKLLMRSAT
-172 EQALAK
+172 EEALAK
-178 AGIRGAVGGGAIM
+178 AGVRGAVGGGAVM

-213 SMSDHEAQGIAL
+213 SMPDSEAQGIAL

-239 LVSANLP
+239 IATANLP

-259 QKAGSLLKNIFGE
+259 IPAGGLLKNVFGE
-272 AGSEAI
+272 ALSEGI
-278 EEGGGALAKNLATQ
+278 EEGGGALSKNIGVK
-292 QVFPETNL
+292 QVFPETDL
-300 MQGVGAAAGLGAVG
+300 MQGVGTATGLGTVG

-325 GSTPPPQNVPLVQPL
+325 GSTPPPQSVPLVQPL
-340 QAPQQPQ
+340 QAPPEPQ
-347 GELPMEEPAPPPPAP
+347 GNLALEPQVPPAP
-362 PAPPVNVEPVEPSPL
+362 PASPAPPVDLSPVEQ
-377 PPSAA
+377 PPVPPTAS
-382 ERALAMPG
+382 ERAAAMPG

-399 ELIDQFGQTREDYN
+399 ELIDQFGQSREDYK
-413 LLVQQEAEARKQLIN
+413 LVVQQEAEARKQLIN

-435 DQDEFKNRIAQK
+435 DQDGFKNSIIQK
-447 RKIAE
+447 RLIAE
-452 IEAGAITTP
+452 IEAGAITAP
-461 EQVAPAPVQQ
+461 EQTAPAPVQQ
-471 PVQQEPQTPAD
+471 AVQEAPQTPAD
-482 VAQSIEEQQR
+482 VALSIEEQQR
-492 LQAIQEAELKDVDV
+492 LQAIQEAELADAAV

-528 ELEQMGFPPKGTTAL
+528 ELEQMGFPSKEAAAL
-543 PPAYTPENNP
+543 PPAYTPESNP

-579 RKAIPDMRV
+579 RKLVPDMRV
-588 ILTPNGYVLS
+588 IETPNGYLLS
-598 PKSDAKLAAE
+598 PKTDAQLAAE
-608 ARSKL
+608 GKSKL
-613 GLPSVGKKNFP
+613 GLPSVGKKGFP

-637 NPRVAPDTRF
+637 NPRVAPDTNF
-647 PDANPKVGNRFLFQ
+647 PGVNPKVGNRTLFQ

-688 NDVLDVLEKSFRT
+688 NDVLEILDKSFKT

-733 FVPSYDKFDYAYA
+733 FVPSFDKFDYAYA
-746 DDLYNQDFQTVI
+746 DDLYNQDFQTVL
-758 QIADQAGINAEAV
+758 QLADQAGINAEAV

-810 LESRPGTQTLAT
+810 LESRPGTEILAT

-827 IYKDLKGKNFRQVA
+827 IYNDLKGKNFRQVA
-841 EWAIKNS
+841 EWAIKNA

-858 KALES
+858 KALDS

-876 VIDDGSSRRTQ
+876 VIEDGSSRRTQ
-887 MSGAQGVTNFIWGKD
+887 MFGAEGVTNFIWGKE
-902 AYQTSVEI
+902 AYQTSIEI
-910 VLNGPPVFKN
+910 VLNGPPVFKD
-920 QLGYPSGMQYQT
+920 QLGYPSGMTYKT

-946 RFLPPD
+946 RFLPPN

-963 NTVARQFNKD
+963 NMVATQFNKD
-973 VKAGSLPP
+973 VKAGTLPP

-993 LSSPDELISWGLTDR
+993 LSSSDELISWGLTDR

-1015 SIKVGK
+1015 GIKVGK

-1032 REVLGISRPFET
+1032 REVLGISRPYET

-1057 ATDTVELGNAMKLQ
+1057 ATDTVELGDAMKLQ

-1102 RDTLESRQTGFYF
+1102 RDTLESRRAGFYF
-1115 DAKNSP
+1115 DAKNSS

-1136 AEARAAIAGNKV
+1136 AEARAAIANNKV

-1241 VKTDKPNFDGIELRF
+1241 VKTAKPNFDGIELRF

-1303 GTAPTRARLM
+1303 GTAPTKAKLM
-1313 GQGEQNVPA
+1313 TSGEQITP
-1322 VDPAKRMSSGDQESL
+1322 VDSTRRMTPGEQESL

-1355 KRTKQDVNYV
+1355 KRTAEQAKAVSPQRADVAIRS
-1365 DMNTAQKAINST
+1365 TATGQ
-1377 EKGRRINDKNVQLKP
+1377 RILEKNVQLKD
-1392 GDYVGVRL
+1392 GQYVGVRQDL
-1400 DIPISSTTG
+1400 NILRSTG
-1409 VPVQAVHEGKASTHE
+1409 VSVLAVHEGKESTHI
-1424 KGAGFYNGDVVKYA
+1424 KGAGFSGGTVLKYA
-1438 PYITLKNVYFKIN
+1438 GTATLRNVYFKIN
-1451 QPYRAKIASGIKK
+1451 QKTREKIATGEDTKS
-1464 KPMGSADGIFD
+1464 PMGSADGQWVNTN
-1475 RIDNPNFDG
+1475 NPNFDG

-1496 FVDVM
+1496 FRDVQ
-1501 GRALKYADEITT
+1501 GRVLKYADEITASG
-1513 VGNSTFARGNIE
+1513 VSVFARGNIE
-1525 YYDAAELPEAIGG
+1525 YYGEEDIPARAGNA
-1538 FPTRATAIQPEGQI
+1538 PTEGVLMKPSGQI
-1552 TPVADEPK
+1552 TPIADEPK
-1560 GKVSLDQ
+1560 GKISLGQ

-1574 QGMPSPIFNENFK
+1574 QGFMPT
-1587 KWFGNSK
+1587 
-1594 VVDAEGNPLVMY
+1594 AEQV
-1606 RGEHEGSAYF
+1606 
-1616 ESSVSARP
+1616 
-1624 KQPIFV
+1624 
-1630 TSNPELANK
+1630 
-1639 YAESDKLYS
+1639 
-1648 GQQEKN
+1648 
-1654 FVTPV
+1654 
-1659 YVKAENPFDYQNP
+1659 
-1672 KHINQLSKHLDSL
+1672 
-1685 EDWDLDQ
+1685 
-1692 FLTET
+1692 
-1697 NNKTKQ
+1697 
-1703 DLLRKISS
+1703 
-1711 KDHENWSLLEMTDI
+1711 
-1725 WDWIK
+1725 
-1730 NNFDAAYV
+1730 
-1738 GEDGVKNL
+1738 
-1746 AVFKPTQIKSAIG
+1746 
-1759 NKGTYSSNDFDI
+1759 
-1771 LAMQAGPMMEAAKG
+1771 KG

-1792 TRAPMNVKA
+1792 VRAPMNVKA
-1801 FDGIDADVVN
+1801 FDGIDADIVN
-1811 GIQQVFFAPNQTI
+1811 GVQKVFFAPNQTI
-1824 VDRLE
+1824 VDRLD
-1829 GMKGNFFKILAQK
+1829 GMKGKFFQILAQK
-1842 TVDQFRAIR
+1842 TVDQFRTIR
-1851 DVSPIG
+1851 DFSPVG
-1857 YQQARLSTAID
+1857 YMQARLSTATD
-1868 GALEGILFHGH
+1868 GALEGLLFHGH

-1885 ALNIKQGTKG
+1885 ALNIRQGTKG
-1895 MLDALA
+1895 MIDALA

-1913 MALNREAQ
+1913 MALSREAQ

-1932 NLIGSRA
+1932 NLIGSRD
-1939 QFNSGTIDGKSR
+1939 QFNSGNIDGKSR
-1951 AEVYEKARKDLM
+1951 ADVYEKARKDLM
-1963 AINKS
+1963 AINRS
-1968 VLNVAKDTGTI
+1968 VLNIARDTGTI

-1985 RFASDAFY
+1985 RFAADAFY

-2001 DGQIE
+2001 DGEIE
-2006 SVRTASRLTNQEFS
+2006 SIRTASRLTNQEFS

-2035 ENTLRNWSH
+2035 ENVLRNWSH

-2056 TIVEDAM
+2056 TIVKDAM
-2063 GMGAVDPNL
+2063 DAGAVDPNL
-2072 KAGLEMVYIEEDGI
+2072 KAGLEMVYTTKPNGDRE
-2086 RKGKVYSIQSGE
+2086 GKLYSIQSGE

-2142 NEPLLLES
+2142 NDPLLLES

-2175 FGVTASPIFKV
+2175 FGVTVSPIFKV

-2191 DSVQAAGVSGV
+2191 DSVQAAGVSGI

-2251 IEKGVA
+2251 IDKGVA
-2257 EGTIL
+2257 DGTIL

-2270 ALSIVWSKYEELG
+2270 ALSIVWQKYEDLG

-2292 ALYKKLMAEGKSHLE
+2292 ALYKKLIAEGKSHLE

-2326 MRWLTQVVPFLGART
+2326 MRWLTQVVPFLGARAT
-2341 IGLYKLGRDGVI
+2341 GLYKLGRDGVV
-2353 PTARVFYNTVTGKE
+2353 PTARVFYNTLTGKPI
-2367 SDQSDKQKAKT
+2367 DQTDAQKAKT

-2383 MTATLASM
+2383 MTASLASM

-2418 VPGTDIA
+2418 VPGTDLA

-2440 AERTL
+2440 TERTL

-2458 TESLGKM
+2458 TESLSKM

-2479 KPLIDIY
+2479 KPLIDLY

-2491 FTNAPI
+2491 FTGAPI

-2544 DYLIRAYLGW
+2544 DYLIRSYLGW
-2554 FGGTIQVTSQYATMP
+2554 FGGTIQTTTQYAVMP
-2569 FNNGVYADADW
+2569 FSNGVYPDADW
-2580 TKRLSLGF
+2580 TKRVSLGF
-2588 VQNLPA
+2588 LQNLPA
-2594 VQSTYITQFYHNNQ
+2594 TQSTYVTQFYHNNQ

-2613 YADMRHYAELGESE
+2613 YADMRHYAELGQSE
-2627 RVKEILEE
+2627 RVKDILEE

-2662 VSDPNNDSM
+2662 VSDPNNDTM

-2695 DIRKSFKK
+2695 EIRKNFKK

>member
-1 MPYDLELPNGVLLKD
+1 MAYDLELPNGVLLKD
-16 IPDKIPDSEIR
+16 IPDNIPDSEIR
-27 RRVLKEYP
+27 KRVLKEYP
-35 ELSEKMGR
+35 ELSEKMSR

-72 LTGITVPDET
+72 LTGITAPDET

-89 KQMEEISQRE
+89 KKMEDISQRE

-178 AGIRGAVGGGAIM
+178 AGLRGALGGGAVM

-202 QIYAELKKRNP
+202 QIYAELKKRDPN
-213 SMSDHEAQGIAL
+213 MSDHEAQGIAL

-239 LVSANLP
+239 LASANLP
-246 GGASIERALAGRS
+246 GGASIERALAGRAIP
-259 QKAGSLLKNIFGE
+259 AGGLLKNIFGE
-272 AGSEAI
+272 ALSEGV
-278 EEGGGALAKNLATQ
+278 EEGGGAFAKNVGVKE
-292 QVFPETNL
+292 VFPETNL
-300 MQGVGAAAGLGAVG
+300 MQGVGAATGLGAVG
-314 GALFGGLGGIS
+314 GALFGGLGGAS
-325 GSTPPPQNVPLVQPL
+325 GSTPPPQSVPLVTPL
-340 QAPQQPQ
+340 QAPP
-347 GELPMEEPAPPPPAP
+347 ENPAPPAVNLAPVEPAPPA
-362 PAPPVNVEPVEPSPL
+362 
-377 PPSAA
+377 PSAA
-382 ERALAMPG
+382 ERAAAMPG
-390 FTGARNVNN
+390 FTGASNVNN
-399 ELIDQFGQTREDYN
+399 QLIDQFGQTREDYN
-413 LLVQQEAEARKQLIN
+413 LVIQQEAEARKQLID
-428 EVLNTTY
+428 EVIKTKY
-435 DQDEFKNRIAQK
+435 DDNEFKNSIIQK
-447 RKIAE
+447 RLIAE
-452 IEAGAITTP
+452 IEAGAITAP
-461 EQVAPAPVQQ
+461 EQAVPAQAVQQ
-471 PVQQEPQTPAD
+471 PIQQAPQTPAD

-492 LQAIQEAELKDVDV
+492 LKAIQDAELADTAV

-513 TRKPGQTKG
+513 TRKPDQTKG
-522 LDYTQA
+522 LNYTQA
-528 ELEQMGFPPKGTTAL
+528 ELEQMGFPTKEATVL
-543 PPAYTPENNP
+543 PPAYTPEKNP

-564 EGGQPYT
+564 EGGLPYT
-571 TKREADAA
+571 TKAQAEVA
-579 RKAIPDMRV
+579 RKQIPDMRV
-588 ILTPNGYVLS
+588 VETPDGFVLS
-598 PKSDAKLAAE
+598 PKTDAQLAAE
-608 ARSKL
+608 AKSKL
-613 GLPSVGKKNFP
+613 GTVSVGKKGFP
-624 LSAHEFIVSEGGL
+624 LSAHEFLVSEGGL
-637 NPRVAPDTRF
+637 NPKVAPDTSL
-647 PDANPKVGNRFLFQ
+647 AGSNPKVGNRFLFQ
-661 SNGLTLDQAGE
+661 TNGLTLDQAGE

-688 NDVLDVLEKSFRT
+688 NDVLELLDKSFKT

-720 KKAYERQQAEEEL
+720 KKAFERQQAEEEL

-746 DDLYNQDFQTVI
+746 EDLYNQDYPTLL
-758 QIADQAGINAEAV
+758 QIADQAGLNAEAI

-778 MPDGASQAQF
+778 MPDGATQAQF
-788 EEAARQSLIGAINQ
+788 EESARQSLIGAINQ
-802 TFGGKTET
+802 TYGGKTET
-810 LESRPGTQTLAT
+810 LESRPGTESLAT

-827 IYKDLKGKNFRQVA
+827 IYNELKGKSFREVA
-841 EWAIKNS
+841 EWAVKNA

-858 KALES
+858 KALDS

-876 VIDDGSSRRTQ
+876 VIEEGTSRRSQ
-887 MSGAQGVTNFIWGKD
+887 MKAANGVTNFIWGKE
-902 AYQTSVEI
+902 AYQTSIEI
-910 VLNGPPVFKN
+910 VLNGPPVFKD
-920 QLGYPSGMQYQT
+920 QLGYPSGMEYKT

-952 HPVIRELNELY
+952 HPVIRELNDLY
-963 NTVARQFNKD
+963 NTVVRQFNKD
-973 VKAGSLPP
+973 ARAGTLPP
-981 VMQKYYRRVNNV
+981 VMQNYYKRANNV
-993 LSSPDELISWGLTDR
+993 LSTPDELISWGLTDKD
-1008 EVMDYLN
+1008 VMTYLN
-1015 SIKVGK
+1015 NIRVGK
-1021 ETVMTKIVRII
+1021 ETVMTKIVKII
-1032 REVLGISRPFET
+1032 RQVLGISQPYET

-1057 ATDTVELGNAMKLQ
+1057 NTNTVELGDAMKLQ

-1079 PKVAATTGLKQQ
+1079 PKTKTLGAQQSLFSKRAQ
-1091 ALFAKR
+1091 AL
-1097 GDALV
+1097 L
-1102 RDTLESRQTGFYF
+1102 RDTLESRQAGFYF

-1136 AEARAAIAGNKV
+1136 AEAKAAIAGNKV
-1148 ASNIMSQRD
+1148 ASNIMSERN

-1176 PLLSIHEGKASL
+1176 PLLAIHQGKESL
-1188 LTTGAG
+1188 LTSGAG

-1218 TAREKIAQGI
+1218 TAREKIAQGV

-1290 IEYYGEEDVPARA
+1290 IEYYGEEDVPPRA
-1303 GTAPTRARLM
+1303 GTAPTNAKLM
-1313 GQGEQNVPA
+1313 TPGEQITPI
-1322 VDPAKRMSSGDQESL
+1322 DPTRRMTPGEQESL
-1337 FSRNAGFFFDAKA
+1337 FSRNAGFYFDAKA

-1355 KRTKQDVNYV
+1355 ERTAEQ
-1365 DMNTAQKAINST
+1365 AKAVSPERANAAIKSNKT
-1377 EKGRRINDKNVQLKP
+1377 GQRILDKNVQLKD
-1392 GDYVGVRL
+1392 GQYVGVRQ
-1400 DIPISSTTG
+1400 DINISKSTG
-1409 VPVQAVHEGKASTHE
+1409 VSVLAVHEGKESNHV
-1424 KGAGFYNGDVVKYA
+1424 KGAGFYSGHVLKYVGTA
-1438 PYITLKNVYFKIN
+1438 TLKNVFFKIN
-1451 QPYRAKIASGIKK
+1451 QNKRQLIAAGSQSKE
-1464 KPMGSADGIFD
+1464 PMGSADGQWVNTN
-1475 RIDNPNFDG
+1475 NPNFDG

-1496 FVDVM
+1496 FRDVY
-1501 GRALKYADEITT
+1501 GRVLKYADEITASGT
-1513 VGNSTFARGNIE
+1513 SVFARGNIE
-1525 YYDAAELPEAIGG
+1525 YYGEEDVPARTGNA
-1538 FPTRATAIQPEGQI
+1538 PTEGVLMQPEGQI
-1552 TPVADEPK
+1552 TPIADEPN
-1560 GKVSLDQ
+1560 GKISLGQ

-1574 QGMPSPIFNENFK
+1574 QGFIPT
-1587 KWFGNSK
+1587 
-1594 VVDAEGNPLVMY
+1594 AE
-1606 RGEHEGSAYF
+1606 
-1616 ESSVSARP
+1616 
-1624 KQPIFV
+1624 
-1630 TSNPELANK
+1630 EL
-1639 YAESDKLYS
+1639 
-1648 GQQEKN
+1648 
-1654 FVTPV
+1654 
-1659 YVKAENPFDYQNP
+1659 
-1672 KHINQLSKHLDSL
+1672 
-1685 EDWDLDQ
+1685 
-1692 FLTET
+1692 
-1697 NNKTKQ
+1697 
-1703 DLLRKISS
+1703 
-1711 KDHENWSLLEMTDI
+1711 
-1725 WDWIK
+1725 
-1730 NNFDAAYV
+1730 
-1738 GEDGVKNL
+1738 
-1746 AVFKPTQIKSAIG
+1746 
-1759 NKGTYSSNDFDI
+1759 
-1771 LAMQAGPMMEAAKG
+1771 KG

-1792 TRAPMNVKA
+1792 VRAPMNVKA
-1801 FDGIDADVVN
+1801 FEGIDPNVIN
-1811 GIQQVFFAPNQTI
+1811 GVQQVFFAPNQTI
-1824 VDRLE
+1824 VDRFE
-1829 GMKGNFFKILAQK
+1829 GMKGNFFKTLAQK

-1851 DVSPIG
+1851 DFSPIG
-1857 YQQARLSTAID
+1857 YQQARLSTATD

-1885 ALNIKQGTKG
+1885 ALNIRQGTKG
-1895 MLDALA
+1895 MVEALA

-1913 MALNREAQ
+1913 MALSREAQ
-1921 LPEQKRSPSLA
+1921 LPEQKRSPTLA
-1932 NLIGSRA
+1932 NLIGSRD
-1939 QFNSGTIDGKSR
+1939 QFNSGTMDGKSR

-1968 VLNVAKDTGTI
+1968 VLKVAKDTGTI

-1985 RFASDAFY
+1985 RFSADAFY

-2001 DGQIE
+2001 DGNIE
-2006 SVRTASRLTNQEFS
+2006 SIRTASRLTNQEFS

-2056 TIVEDAM
+2056 TIVNDAM
-2063 GMGAVDPNL
+2063 DMGAVDPNL
-2072 KAGLEMVYIEEDGI
+2072 KAGLQMVYTTKPDGS
-2086 RKGKVYSIQSGE
+2086 REGKVYSIQSGE

-2175 FGVTASPIFKV
+2175 FGVTASPIFKA

-2191 DSVQAAGVSGV
+2191 DSIQSAGVSGI

-2212 GLSDSGKD
+2212 GLSDSGKG

-2241 GDRSKAIKKL
+2241 GDRSAAIKKL
-2251 IEKGVA
+2251 ISKGVA
-2257 EGTIL
+2257 DGTIL

-2270 ALSIVWSKYEELG
+2270 ALSIAWNKYEELG

-2292 ALYKKLMAEGKSHLE
+2292 ALYKKLIAEGKSHLE

-2326 MRWLTQVVPFLGART
+2326 MRWLTQVVPFLGARAT
-2341 IGLYKLGRDGVI
+2341 GLYKLGRDGVI

-2367 SDQSDKQKAKT
+2367 SEMTDKQKAKA

-2383 MTATLASM
+2383 MTTALASM

-2398 DDEDFKKREQ
+2398 DDEDFQKREQ

-2418 VPGTDIA
+2418 VPGTDLA
-2425 FRIPKPFEIGAIATL
+2425 FRIPKPFEIGAIGTL

-2445 EQIVDDSAESKMF
+2445 EQIVDDSAESKLF
-2458 TESLGKM
+2458 TDSLGKM

-2491 FTNAPI
+2491 FTGAPI

-2534 KESEMSPAQI
+2534 ADSEMSPAQI
-2544 DYLIRAYLGW
+2544 DYLIRSYLGW
-2554 FGGTIQVTSQYATMP
+2554 FGGTIQTTTQYAVMP
-2569 FNNGVYADADW
+2569 FNNGVYPDADW

-2588 VQNLPA
+2588 IQDLPA
-2594 VQSTYITQFYHNNQ
+2594 AQSTYVTSFYHNNQ

-2662 VSDPNNDSM
+2662 VSDPNNDTM
-2671 TGAEKKEEIERL
+2671 TGEEKKDEINRL
-2683 KSLISDQAKQAE
+2683 KMLISDQAKQAE

>member
-1 MPYDLELPNGVLLKD
+1 MAYDLELPNGVTLTD
-16 IPDKIPDSEIR
+16 IPDNTPKDLLQKK
-27 RRVLKEYP
+27 VLSLFP
-35 ELSEKMGR
+35 ELAEKTKRDWSEAGID
-43 TLGETGKDV
+43 TLASLGKG
-52 FYGLSKGIG
+52 FG
-61 QLAQLPGQIGA
+61 QLAQIPGQVGTLA
-72 LTGITVPDET
+72 GLTPPSED
-82 TGLQGFG
+82 TGLQGLG
-89 KQMEEISQRE
+89 KRLEAYGEES
-99 KSPVLQAKEALR
+99 KSPVLKAREALR
-111 QKKIEQADGFLQ
+111 NKKMQEAEGFLQ

-132 ITDPTLI
+132 ITDPALV

-144 EQVPNLIG
+144 EQIPNLIG

-159 AKGGTKLLMAQAT
+159 AKGGTKILMAQAT

-178 AGIRGAVGGGAIM
+178 AGIRGAISGGAVM

-202 QIYAELKKRNP
+202 QIYSELKKRDP
-213 SMSDHEAQGIAL
+213 SMLDQEAQGIAL
-225 AKGRVAAIEAAGIS
+225 AKGRMAAIEAAGIS
-239 LVSANLP
+239 LATSKLP
-246 GGASIERALAGRS
+246 GGASIERALAGRALPG
-259 QKAGSLLKNIFGE
+259 AGVIKGILGE

-278 EEGGGALAKNLATQ
+278 EEGGGALAKNVNVQ
-292 QVFPETNL
+292 QVFPETDL
-300 MQGVGAAAGLGAVG
+300 MQGVGGAAGLGALG
-314 GALFGGLGGIS
+314 GALFGGAAGLAGT
-325 GSTPPPQNVPLVQPL
+325 TPPAPNVPLVQPL
-340 QAPQQPQ
+340 QAAQAPQ
-347 GELPMEEPAPPPPAP
+347 GNLPLGPQAPPAPPPVPPAP
-362 PAPPVNVEPVEPSPL
+362 PAPLVNVEPVEPAPL
-377 PPSAA
+377 PPTAA
-382 ERALAMPG
+382 ERALGMPG
-390 FTGARNVNN
+390 FTGAANINT
-399 ELIDQFGQTREDYN
+399 ELTNQFQQQRA
-413 LLVQQEAEARKQLIN
+413 QQEQDYVLLMQEEEKQRK
-428 EVLNTTY
+428 
-435 DQDEFKNRIAQK
+435 
-447 RKIAE
+447 AE
-452 IEAGAITTP
+452 IEQIKVTQFAPDPLQNAMIQKRMLADLEERPLPVPPQLQPQQVTDDTP
-461 EQVAPAPVQQ
+461 P
-471 PVQQEPQTPAD
+471 D
-482 VAQSIEEQQR
+482 VAQAIEEQNK
-492 LQAIQEAELKDVDV
+492 LKAIEAAELE
-506 KLDKSRT
+506 DKYRKSKGMPSRW
-513 TRKPGQTKG
+513 KPE
-522 LDYTQA
+522 
-528 ELEQMGFPPKGTTAL
+528 ELEQMGIETGKKAAL
-543 PPAYTPENNP
+543 PQAYSAESNP
-553 DNLGIGNQLIS
+553 DNLGVGNQLIS
-564 EGGQPYT
+564 QGGQPYT

-579 RKAIPDMRV
+579 RKAVPDMRV
-588 ILTPNGYVLS
+588 VETPNGYVLS
-598 PKSDAKLAAE
+598 PKTDAQLAAE
-608 ARSKL
+608 AKSKL
-613 GLPSVGKKNFP
+613 GTPSVGKKGFP
-624 LSAHEFIVSEGGL
+624 MSAHEFIVAEGGL
-637 NPRVAPDTRF
+637 NPRVAPDTNF
-647 PDANPKVGNRFLFQ
+647 PGTNPKVGNRTLFQ
-661 SNGLTLDQAGE
+661 TNGLTLDQAGE
-672 KLSEAGY
+672 KLAEAGY
-679 LPKDQPYTE
+679 IQPEYTE
-688 NDVLDVLEKSFRT
+688 NDVLEILDKSFKT

-706 EGYNQIGEMQTEDE
+706 EGYNQIGEMQTEEE
-720 KKAYERQQAEEEL
+720 KKVYERQQAEEEL
-733 FVPSYDKFDYAYA
+733 FIPAFDKFDYAYA
-746 DDLYNQDFQTVI
+746 DDLYNQDFQTVL

-788 EEAARQSLIGAINQ
+788 EEAARQSLIGAINL
-802 TFGGKTET
+802 TYADKRET
-810 LESRPGTQTLAT
+810 LESRPGTETLAT

-827 IYKDLKGKNFRQVA
+827 IYNDLKGKTFRQVA
-841 EWAIKNS
+841 EWAIKNA
-848 PDAAQ
+848 PDSAQ

-887 MSGAQGVTNFIWGKD
+887 MFGAQGVTNFIWGKE
-902 AYQTSVEI
+902 AYQTSVEV
-910 VLNGPPVFKN
+910 VLNGPPVMKD
-920 QLGYPSGMQYQT
+920 QLGYPSGMEYKT

-946 RFLPPD
+946 RFLPPN

-963 NTVARQFNKD
+963 NMVATQFNKD
-973 VKAGSLPP
+973 VKAGTLPP
-981 VMQKYYRRVNNV
+981 VMQKYYRRINNV
-993 LSSPDELISWGLTDR
+993 LSSPDELISWGLTDK

-1015 SIKVGK
+1015 GIKVGK

-1032 REVLGISRPFET
+1032 REVLGISKPYET

-1097 GDALV
+1097 GDALL
-1102 RDTLESRQTGFYF
+1102 RDTLESRKTGFYF

-1136 AEARAAIAGNKV
+1136 AEARAAIAGNKI

-1171 NIKGA
+1171 NIKSA
-1176 PLLSIHEGKASL
+1176 PLLAIHEGKGSL
-1188 LTTGAG
+1188 LTSGAG

-1218 TAREKIAQGI
+1218 TAREKIAQGV

-1241 VKTDKPNFDGIELRF
+1241 VKAAKPNFDGIELRF

-1271 VKHADEITAV
+1271 VKHADEVTVV
-1281 AKRAFARGN
+1281 AKRAFARGK

-1303 GTAPTRARLM
+1303 GTAPTKARLM

-1322 VDPAKRMSSGDQESL
+1322 VDPTRRISQGDQESL

-1355 KRTKQDVNYV
+1355 KRTAEQAKAVSPQRADV
-1365 DMNTAQKAINST
+1365 AIRSNKT
-1377 EKGRRINDKNVQLKP
+1377 GQRILDKNVQLKD
-1392 GDYVGVRL
+1392 GQYVGVRQ
-1400 DIPISSTTG
+1400 DINISKSTG
-1409 VPVQAVHEGKASTHE
+1409 VSVLAVHEGKESNHI
-1424 KGAGFYNGDVVKYA
+1424 KGAGFYSGQVLKYSGTA
-1438 PYITLKNVYFKIN
+1438 TLKNVFFKIN
-1451 QPYRAKIASGIKK
+1451 QNKRQLIAAGSQSKE
-1464 KPMGSADGIFD
+1464 PMGSADGQWVNT
-1475 RIDNPNFDG
+1475 DNPNFDG

-1496 FVDVM
+1496 FRDVQ
-1501 GRALKYADEITT
+1501 GRVLKYADEITASG
-1513 VGNSTFARGNIE
+1513 VSVFARGNIE
-1525 YYDAAELPEAIGG
+1525 YYGEEDVPARAGNA
-1538 FPTRATAIQPEGQI
+1538 PTEGVLMKPSGQI
-1552 TPVADEPK
+1552 TPIADEPK
-1560 GKVSLDQ
+1560 GKISLGQ

-1574 QGMPSPIFNENFK
+1574 QGLAPSRVSVPAKVGINVNQD
-1587 KWFGNSK
+1587 GN
-1594 VVDAEGNPLVMY
+1594 
-1606 RGEHEGSAYF
+1606 
-1616 ESSVSARP
+1616 
-1624 KQPIFV
+1624 
-1630 TSNPELANK
+1630 NK
-1639 YAESDKLYS
+1639 YADKIID
-1648 GQQEKN
+1648 GEK
-1654 FVTPV
+1654 T
-1659 YVKAENPFDYQNP
+1659 YETRD
-1672 KHINQLSKHLDSL
+1672 SDSL
-1685 EDWDLDQ
+1685 KKFWVNGERVAIVKTGEGQAKAIGEVTIGKPIIVTTKKEFDKYRD
-1692 FLTET
+1692 ET
-1697 NNKTKQ
+1697 LVPKG
-1703 DLLRKISS
+1703 S
-1711 KDHENWSLLEMTDI
+1711 KFDI
-1725 WDWIK
+1725 K
-1730 NNFDAAYV
+1730 E
-1738 GEDGVKNL
+1738 GGVKYLYPIINPERYDSEFNVGSGIVSRKVISPDSETL
-1746 AVFKPTQIKSAIG
+1746 A
-1759 NKGTYSSNDFDI
+1759 
-1771 LAMQAGPMMEAAKG
+1771 LQAGPAIAAAKG

-1792 TRAPMNVKA
+1792 KRPPMNVDA
-1801 FDGIDADVVN
+1801 FAGIDQDVVN
-1811 GIQQVFFAPNQTI
+1811 GVQQVFFAPNQTI

-1968 VLNVAKDTGTI
+1968 VLNVARDTGTI

-2594 VQSTYITQFYHNNQ
+2594 VQSTYVTQFYHNNQ

>member
-1 MPYDLELPNGVLLKD
+1 MAYDLELPNGVLLKD
-16 IPDKIPDSEIR
+16 IPDNIPDSEIR
-27 RRVLKEYP
+27 KRVLKEYP
-35 ELSEKMGR
+35 ELSEKMSR

-72 LTGITVPDET
+72 LTGITPPDET

-89 KQMEEISQRE
+89 KKMEEISQRE
-99 KSPVLQAKEALR
+99 KSPVLQAKEAVR
-111 QKKIEQADGFLQ
+111 QKKIEEADGFLQ
-123 EAGVAIKST
+123 EVGTAIKST

-178 AGIRGAVGGGAIM
+178 AGLRGALGGGAIM

-202 QIYAELKKRNP
+202 QIYAELKKRDPN
-213 SMSDHEAQGIAL
+213 MSDHEAQGIAL

-272 AGSEAI
+272 ALSEGV

-325 GSTPPPQNVPLVQPL
+325 GSTPPPQNVPLL
-340 QAPQQPQ
+340 KAIQAPQEPQ
-347 GELPMEEPAPPPPAP
+347 AELPIEPTPSAPPPAP
-362 PAPPVNVEPVEPSPL
+362 PAPPAPPVELAPPA
-377 PPSAA
+377 PSAA
-382 ERALAMPG
+382 ERAAAMPG
-390 FTGARNVNN
+390 FTGAPNVNN
-399 ELIDQFGQTREDYN
+399 QLIDQFGQTREDYN
-413 LLVQQEAEARKQLIN
+413 LVIQQEAEARKQLID
-428 EVLNTTY
+428 EVIKTKY
-435 DQDEFKNRIAQK
+435 DDNEFKNSIIQK
-447 RKIAE
+447 RLIAE
-452 IEAGAITTP
+452 IEAGAITAP
-461 EQVAPAPVQQ
+461 EQAVPAQAVQQ
-471 PVQQEPQTPAD
+471 PIQQAPQIPAD

-492 LQAIQEAELKDVDV
+492 LKAIQDAELADTAV
-506 KLDKSRT
+506 KLNKSRT
-513 TRKPGQTKG
+513 TRKPDQTKG

-528 ELEQMGFPPKGTTAL
+528 ELEQMGFPTKEATVL
-543 PPAYTPENNP
+543 PPAYTPEKNP

-564 EGGQPYT
+564 EGGLPYT
-571 TKREADAA
+571 TKAQAEVA
-579 RKAIPDMRV
+579 RKQIPDMRV
-588 ILTPNGYVLS
+588 VETPDGFVLS
-598 PKSDAKLAAE
+598 PKTDAQLAAE
-608 ARSKL
+608 AKSKL
-613 GLPSVGKKNFP
+613 GTVSVGKKGFP
-624 LSAHEFIVSEGGL
+624 LSAHEFLVSEGGL
-637 NPRVAPDTRF
+637 NPKVAPDTSL
-647 PDANPKVGNRFLFQ
+647 AGSNPKVGNRFLFQ
-661 SNGLTLDQAGE
+661 TNGLTLDQAGE

-688 NDVLDVLEKSFRT
+688 NDVLELLDKSFKT

-720 KKAYERQQAEEEL
+720 KRAYERQQAEEEL
-733 FVPSYDKFDYAYA
+733 YVPSYDKFDYAYA
-746 DDLYNQDFQTVI
+746 DDLYNQDFQTVL
-758 QIADQAGINAEAV
+758 QIADQAGIDAEAI

-778 MPDGASQAQF
+778 MPDGATQAQF
-788 EEAARQSLIGAINQ
+788 EESARQSLIGVINQ
-802 TFGGKTET
+802 HYGNESET
-810 LESRPGTQTLAT
+810 LKAQKGAVTIAT
-822 KEEQK
+822 PEELK
-827 IYKDLKGKNFRQVA
+827 MLKALKGKTMLQA
-841 EWAIKNS
+841 AKWAVDNA

-858 KALES
+858 KALNS
-863 ITALE
+863 IIALE
-868 GAGVKFDF
+868 QAGVEFKFE
-876 VIDDGSSRRTQ
+876 IQDGGSRHKDLYAAT
-887 MSGAQGVTNFIWGKD
+887 GVTDFLWGRND
-902 AYQTSVEI
+902 AEGGPRSTKI
-910 VLNGPPVFKN
+910 AILLNGPPVFKN
-920 QLGYPSGMQYQT
+920 QDGYPSGLEYRT
-932 VLHELLHAGTRANT
+932 LLHELLHVATRANT
-946 RFLPPD
+946 RFLPPN
-952 HPVIRELNELY
+952 HPVVRELNELF
-963 NTVARQFNKD
+963 NAVIRQFNID
-973 VKAGSLPP
+973 AKAGTLPP
-981 VMQKYYRRVNNV
+981 VMHTYYRRHNNV
-993 LSSPDELISWGLTDR
+993 LATPDELLSWGLTDR
-1008 EVMDYLN
+1008 EVMNYLN
-1015 SIKVGK
+1015 GIKVGE
-1021 ETVMTKIVRII
+1021 ETVMSKIIRII
-1032 REVLGISRPFET
+1032 REVLGISKPYET
-1044 ALDRLVKVSDKLV
+1044 AMDRLVRVGDKIVNSDV
-1057 ATDTVELGNAMKLQ
+1057 IELGKQMQFQ
-1071 GYALTMTK
+1071 GYVLRASTAK
-1079 PKVAATTGLKQQ
+1079 PKRKPTQQ
-1091 ALFAKR
+1091 DMFAKR
-1097 GDALV
+1097 GDGLM
-1102 RDTLESRQTGFYF
+1102 RDTLQSRRTGFYF

-1136 AEARAAIAGNKV
+1136 AEAKAAIAGNKV
-1148 ASNIMSQRD
+1148 ASNIMRERD

-1171 NIKGA
+1171 NIKSA
-1176 PLLSIHEGKASL
+1176 PLLAIHQGKESL
-1188 LTTGAG
+1188 LTSGAG

-1218 TAREKIAQGI
+1218 TAREKIAQGV

-1241 VKTDKPNFDGIELRF
+1241 VKAAKPNFDGIELRF

-1271 VKHADEITAV
+1271 VKHADEVTVV

-1303 GTAPTRARLM
+1303 GTAPTKARLM
-1313 GQGEQNVPA
+1313 GQGEQNAPA
-1322 VDPAKRMSSGDQESL
+1322 IDPTRRMSQGDQESL
-1337 FSRNAGFFFDAKA
+1337 FSRHAGFYFDAKA

-1355 KRTKQDVNYV
+1355 KRTAEQ
-1365 DMNTAQKAINST
+1365 AKAISPQRADVAIRST
-1377 EKGRRINDKNVQLKP
+1377 ATGQRILDKNVQLRD
-1392 GDYVGVRL
+1392 GQYVGVRQDL
-1400 DIPISSTTG
+1400 NILRSTG
-1409 VPVQAVHEGKASTHE
+1409 VSVLAVHEGKESTHV
-1424 KGAGFYNGDVVKYA
+1424 KGAGFSGGTVIKYA
-1438 PYITLKNVYFKIN
+1438 GTATLRNVYFKIN
-1451 QPYRAKIASGIKK
+1451 QKTREKIATGEDTKS
-1464 KPMGSADGIFD
+1464 PMGSADGQWVNTS
-1475 RIDNPNFDG
+1475 NPSFDG

-1496 FVDVM
+1496 FRDVQ
-1501 GRALKYADEITT
+1501 GRVLKYADEITASG
-1513 VGNSTFARGNIE
+1513 VSVFARGNIE
-1525 YYDAAELPEAIGG
+1525 YYGEEDIPARAGNA
-1538 FPTRATAIQPEGQI
+1538 PTEGVLMKPEGQI
-1552 TPVADEPK
+1552 MPIADEPK
-1560 GKVSLDQ
+1560 GKISLGQ

-1574 QGMPSPIFNENFK
+1574 QGFMPT
-1587 KWFGNSK
+1587 
-1594 VVDAEGNPLVMY
+1594 AEEV
-1606 RGEHEGSAYF
+1606 
-1616 ESSVSARP
+1616 
-1624 KQPIFV
+1624 
-1630 TSNPELANK
+1630 
-1639 YAESDKLYS
+1639 
-1648 GQQEKN
+1648 
-1654 FVTPV
+1654 
-1659 YVKAENPFDYQNP
+1659 
-1672 KHINQLSKHLDSL
+1672 
-1685 EDWDLDQ
+1685 
-1692 FLTET
+1692 
-1697 NNKTKQ
+1697 
-1703 DLLRKISS
+1703 
-1711 KDHENWSLLEMTDI
+1711 
-1725 WDWIK
+1725 
-1730 NNFDAAYV
+1730 
-1738 GEDGVKNL
+1738 
-1746 AVFKPTQIKSAIG
+1746 
-1759 NKGTYSSNDFDI
+1759 
-1771 LAMQAGPMMEAAKG
+1771 KG

-1792 TRAPMNVKA
+1792 VRAPMNVKA
-1801 FDGIDADVVN
+1801 FEGIDADVVN
-1811 GIQQVFFAPNQTI
+1811 GVQQVFFAPNQTI

-1829 GMKGNFFKILAQK
+1829 GMKGNFFKTLAQK

-1857 YQQARLSTAID
+1857 YQQARLSTATD

-1895 MLDALA
+1895 LVEALA

-1913 MALNREAQ
+1913 LALNREAQ
-1921 LPEQKRSPSLA
+1921 LPESKRTPNIQHLLAKRS
-1932 NLIGSRA
+1932 
-1939 QFNSGTIDGKSR
+1939 QFNRGTIDGKSR
-1951 AEVYEKARKDLM
+1951 AEVYEKVRKDLM

-1968 VLNVAKDTGTI
+1968 VLQVALSTGTI
-1979 DQEAYD
+1979 DKEAYD
-1985 RFASDAFY
+1985 RFAADAFY

-2001 DGQIE
+2001 DGKIE
-2006 SVRTASRLTNQEFS
+2006 SIRSASRLSNQKFS
-2020 KELKGGSDKPFGDLM
+2020 EMLKGGSEKPFGDLM

-2056 TIVEDAM
+2056 TIVKDSM
-2063 GMGAVDPNL
+2063 DMGAVEPNL
-2072 KAGLEMVYIEEDGI
+2072 KPGLEFVD
-2086 RKGKVYSIQSGE
+2086 GKVYSIQSGE
-2098 MIGNGELIQMREDE
+2098 MIGNGELIQEREDE
-2112 SGNQYPVN
+2112 SGNKYPVN
-2120 FTTSGKGTV
+2120 FTTQENAGDNLI
-2129 NVQMDGMTTYFKV
+2129 NVQMDGMKTYFKV
-2142 NEPLLLES
+2142 NDPLLFES
-2150 IGAINY
+2150 VGAINY

-2175 FGVTASPIFKV
+2175 FGVTASPIFKA

-2191 DSVQAAGVSGV
+2191 DSIQSAGVSGI

-2212 GLSDSGKD
+2212 GLSDSGKG

-2241 GDRSKAIKKL
+2241 GDRSAAIKKL
-2251 IEKGVA
+2251 ISKGVA
-2257 EGTIL
+2257 DGTIL

-2270 ALSIVWSKYEELG
+2270 ALSMVWNKYEDLG

-2326 MRWLTQVVPFLGART
+2326 MRWLTQVVPFLGARAT
-2341 IGLYKLGRDGVI
+2341 GLYKLGRDGVI

-2367 SDQSDKQKAKT
+2367 IDQTDAQKAKA

-2383 MTATLASM
+2383 MTTALASM

-2398 DDEDFKKREQ
+2398 DDEDFQKREQ

-2418 VPGTDIA
+2418 VPGTDLA
-2425 FRIPKPFEIGAIATL
+2425 FRIPKPFEIGAIGTL

-2445 EQIVDDSAESKMF
+2445 EQIVDDSAESKLF
-2458 TESLGKM
+2458 TDSLGKM

-2491 FTNAPI
+2491 FTSAPI

-2523 GVSNALSNVLG
+2523 GVSHALSNVLG
-2534 KESEMSPAQI
+2534 ADSEMSPAQI

-2554 FGGTIQVTSQYATMP
+2554 FGGTIQVSSQYATMP
-2569 FNNGVYADADW
+2569 FNNGVYPDADW

-2588 VQNLPA
+2588 IQDLPA
-2594 VQSTYITQFYHNNQ
+2594 AQSTYVTSFYHNNQ

-2671 TGAEKKEEIERL
+2671 TGEEKKDEINRL
-2683 KSLISDQAKQAE
+2683 KMLISDQAKQAE

>member
-1 MPYDLELPNGVLLKD
+1 MPYDLELPNGVILKD

-35 ELSEKMGR
+35 ELSEKMSR

-61 QLAQLPGQIGA
+61 QLAQLPGQVGA
-72 LTGITVPDET
+72 LTGITSPDET

-89 KQMEEISQRE
+89 KKMEDISQRE
-99 KSPVLQAKEALR
+99 KSPVLQAKETMRERKL
-111 QKKIEQADGFLQ
+111 QEADGFLQ
-123 EAGVAIKST
+123 ETGIAIKST
-132 ITDPTLI
+132 ITDPTLL

-144 EQVPNLIG
+144 EQIPNLIG
-152 TGGFGAL
+152 VGGFGAL
-159 AKGGTKLLMAQAT
+159 TRGGTKLLMRSAT
-172 EQALAK
+172 EEALAK
-178 AGIRGAVGGGAIM
+178 AGVRGAIGGGAVM
-191 QGADIGTDTYN
+191 QGADVGTDTYN

-213 SMSDHEAQGIAL
+213 SMPDSEAQGIAL

-239 LVSANLP
+239 IATANMP

-259 QKAGSLLKNIFGE
+259 IPAGGLLKNVFGE
-272 AGSEAI
+272 ALSEGI
-278 EEGGGALAKNLATQ
+278 EEGGGALSKNIGVK
-292 QVFPETNL
+292 QVFPETDL
-300 MQGVGAAAGLGAVG
+300 MQGVGTATGLGTVG

-325 GSTPPPQNVPLVQPL
+325 GSTPPPQSVPLVQPL
-340 QAPQQPQ
+340 QAPRQPQ
-347 GELPMEEPAPPPPAP
+347 GNLVLEPQAPPAPPPVPPAP
-362 PAPPVNVEPVEPSPL
+362 PAPPVDLSPVEQ
-377 PPSAA
+377 PPVPPTAS
-382 ERALAMPG
+382 ERAAAMPG

-399 ELIDQFGQTREDYN
+399 ELVDQFGQTREDYK
-413 LLVQQEAEARKQLIN
+413 LVVQQEAEARKQLIN

-435 DQDEFKNRIAQK
+435 DQDGFKNSVIQK
-447 RKIAE
+447 RLIAE
-452 IEAGAITTP
+452 IEAGAITAP
-461 EQVAPAPVQQ
+461 EQTAPAPVQQ
-471 PVQQEPQTPAD
+471 AGQEIPQTPAD
-482 VAQSIEEQQR
+482 VALSIEEQQR

-513 TRKPGQTKG
+513 TRKPDQTKS
-522 LDYTQA
+522 LRFSKA
-528 ELEQMGFPPKGTTAL
+528 ELEQMGVPTEEGNVL
-543 PPAYTPENNP
+543 PPAYSAELHP
-553 DNLGIGNQLIS
+553 DNLGVGNQLIS
-564 EGGQPYT
+564 EGAQPYT
-571 TKREADAA
+571 TKLEANAA
-579 RKAIPDMRV
+579 RKLLPDMRV
-588 ILTPNGYVLS
+588 VETPSGYVLS
-598 PKSDAKLAAE
+598 PKTDAQLAAE
-608 ARSKL
+608 AKSKV
-613 GLPSVGKKNFP
+613 GTPSVGKKGFP
-624 LSAHEFIVSEGGL
+624 MAAHEFIVAEGGL
-637 NPRVAPDTRF
+637 NPRVAPDTNF
-647 PDANPKVGNRFLFQ
+647 PGTNPKVGNRTLFQ
-661 SNGLTLDQAGE
+661 TNGLTLDQAGE
-672 KLSEAGY
+672 KLAQAGY

-688 NDVLDVLEKSFRT
+688 NDVLEILDKSFKT

-706 EGYNQIGEMQTEDE
+706 EGYNQIGEMQTEEE
-720 KKAYERQQAEEEL
+720 KKAYEKQQAEEEL
-733 FVPSYDKFDYAYA
+733 FIPAFDKFDYAYA

-771 VEDVAKA
+771 VEDVAKS

-788 EEAARQSLIGAINQ
+788 EEAARQSLIGAINL
-802 TFGGKTET
+802 TYAEKRET
-810 LESRPGTQTLAT
+810 LESRPGTETFAT

-827 IYKDLKGKNFRQVA
+827 IYKELKGKNFRQVA
-841 EWAIKNS
+841 EWAIKNA
-848 PDAAQ
+848 PDSAQ

-887 MSGAQGVTNFIWGKD
+887 MFAASGVTNFIWGKD
-902 AYQTSVEI
+902 AYQTSVEV
-910 VLNGPPVFKN
+910 VLNGPPVMKDQF
-920 QLGYPSGMQYQT
+920 GYPSGMQYTT

-952 HPVIRELNELY
+952 HPVIRELNDLY
-963 NTVARQFNKD
+963 NMVAKQFNKD
-973 VKAGSLPP
+973 VKAGTLPP

-993 LSSPDELISWGLTDR
+993 LSSPDELISWGLTDK

-1015 SIKVGK
+1015 GIKVGK

-1032 REVLGISRPFET
+1032 REVLGISKPYET

-1057 ATDTVELGNAMKLQ
+1057 ATDTVELGDAMKLQ

-1079 PKVAATTGLKQQ
+1079 PKAAATTGLKQQ

-1102 RDTLESRQTGFYF
+1102 RDTLESRRAGFYF

-1136 AEARAAIAGNKV
+1136 AEARAAIAGNKI

-1157 NVKEGDFVGVRQDL
+1157 NIKEGDFVGVRQDL
-1171 NIKGA
+1171 NIKSA
-1176 PLLSIHEGKASL
+1176 PLLAIHEGKGSL
-1188 LTTGAG
+1188 LTSGAG

-1218 TAREKIAQGI
+1218 TAREKIAQGV

-1241 VKTDKPNFDGIELRF
+1241 VKAAKPNFDGIELRF

-1271 VKHADEITAV
+1271 VKHADEVTVV

-1303 GTAPTRARLM
+1303 GTAPTKARLM
-1313 GQGEQNVPA
+1313 GQGEQNAPVI
-1322 VDPAKRMSSGDQESL
+1322 DPTRRMSQGDQESL
-1337 FSRNAGFFFDAKA
+1337 FSRHAGFYFDAKA

-1355 KRTKQDVNYV
+1355 KRTAEQ
-1365 DMNTAQKAINST
+1365 AKAISPQRADVAIRST
-1377 EKGRRINDKNVQLKP
+1377 AVGQRILDKNVQLKE
-1392 GDYVGVRL
+1392 GQYVGVRQDL
-1400 DIPISSTTG
+1400 NILRSTG
-1409 VPVQAVHEGKASTHE
+1409 VSVLAVHEGNESNHV
-1424 KGAGFYNGDVVKYA
+1424 KGAGFSGGTVLKYVGTA
-1438 PYITLKNVYFKIN
+1438 TLRNVYFKIN
-1451 QPYRAKIASGIKK
+1451 QKAREKIASGETTKT
-1464 KPMGSADGIFD
+1464 PMGSADGQWVNTS
-1475 RIDNPNFDG
+1475 NPNFDG

-1496 FVDVM
+1496 FRDVQ
-1501 GRALKYADEITT
+1501 GRVLKYADEITASG
-1513 VGNSTFARGNIE
+1513 VSVFARGNIE
-1525 YYDAAELPEAIGG
+1525 YYGEEDVPARAGNA
-1538 FPTRATAIQPEGQI
+1538 PTEGVLMRPSGQI
-1552 TPVADEPK
+1552 TPIPDEPK
-1560 GKVSLDQ
+1560 GKVSLGQ

-1574 QGMPSPIFNENFK
+1574 QGLVP
-1587 KWFGNSK
+1587 SK
-1594 VVDAEGNPLVMY
+1594 VSVPAKVGINVNQDGN
-1606 RGEHEGSAYF
+1606 
-1616 ESSVSARP
+1616 
-1624 KQPIFV
+1624 
-1630 TSNPELANK
+1630 NK
-1639 YAESDKLYS
+1639 YADKIID
-1648 GQQEKN
+1648 GEK
-1654 FVTPV
+1654 T
-1659 YVKAENPFDYQNP
+1659 YETRD
-1672 KHINQLSKHLDSL
+1672 SDSL
-1685 EDWDLDQ
+1685 KKFWVNGERVAIVKTGEGQAKAIGEVTIGKPIIVTTKKEFDKYRD
-1692 FLTET
+1692 ET
-1697 NNKTKQ
+1697 LVPKG
-1703 DLLRKISS
+1703 S
-1711 KDHENWSLLEMTDI
+1711 KFDI
-1725 WDWIK
+1725 K
-1730 NNFDAAYV
+1730 E
-1738 GEDGVKNL
+1738 GGVKYLYPIINPERYDSEFN
-1746 AVFKPTQIKSAIG
+1746 VGSGIVSRKVISPDSET
-1759 NKGTYSSNDFDI
+1759 

-1792 TRAPMNVKA
+1792 KRPPMNVDA
-1801 FDGIDADVVN
+1801 FAGIDQDVVN
-1811 GIQQVFFAPNQTI
+1811 GVQQVFFAPNQTI
-1824 VDRLE
+1824 VDRLD
-1829 GMKGNFFKILAQK
+1829 GMKGKFFQILAQK
-1842 TVDQFRAIR
+1842 TVDQFRTIR
-1851 DVSPIG
+1851 DFSPVG
-1857 YQQARLSTAID
+1857 YMQARLSTATD
-1868 GALEGILFHGH
+1868 GALEGLLFHGH

-1885 ALNIKQGTKG
+1885 ALNIKQNTKG

-1939 QFNSGTIDGKSR
+1939 QFNSGSIDGKSR
-1951 AEVYEKARKDLM
+1951 ADVYEKARKDLM

-1968 VLNVAKDTGTI
+1968 VLNIARDTGTI

-1985 RFASDAFY
+1985 RFAADAFY

-2001 DGQIE
+2001 DGEIE
-2006 SVRTASRLTNQEFS
+2006 SIRTASRLTNQEFS

-2035 ENTLRNWSH
+2035 ENVLRNWSH

-2056 TIVEDAM
+2056 TIVKDAM
-2063 GMGAVDPNL
+2063 DAGAVDPNL
-2072 KAGLEMVYIEEDGI
+2072 KAGLEMVYTTKPNGDRE
-2086 RKGKVYSIQSGE
+2086 GKLYSTQSGE

-2142 NEPLLLES
+2142 NDPLLLES

-2175 FGVTASPIFKV
+2175 FGVTVSPIFKV

-2191 DSVQAAGVSGV
+2191 DSVQAAGVSGI

-2241 GDRSKAIKKL
+2241 GDRSKAIRKL
-2251 IEKGVA
+2251 IDKGVA

-2270 ALSIVWSKYEELG
+2270 ALSIVWNKYEDLG

-2292 ALYKKLMAEGKSHLE
+2292 ALYKRLIAEGKSHLE

-2326 MRWLTQVVPFLGART
+2326 MRWLTQVVPFLGARAT
-2341 IGLYKLGRDGVI
+2341 GLYKLGRDGVI
-2353 PTARVFYNTVTGKE
+2353 PTARVFYNTLTGKPI
-2367 SDQSDKQKAKT
+2367 DQTDAQKAKT

-2383 MTATLASM
+2383 MTAALASM

-2418 VPGTDIA
+2418 VPGTDLA

-2458 TESLGKM
+2458 TESLSKM

-2479 KPLIDIY
+2479 KPLIDLY

-2491 FTNAPI
+2491 FTGAPI

-2544 DYLIRAYLGW
+2544 DYLIRSYLGW
-2554 FGGTIQVTSQYATMP
+2554 FGGTIQTTTQYAVMP
-2569 FNNGVYADADW
+2569 FSNGVYPDADW
-2580 TKRLSLGF
+2580 TKRVSLGF
-2588 VQNLPA
+2588 LQNLPA
-2594 VQSTYITQFYHNNQ
+2594 TQSTYVTQFYHNNQ

-2613 YADMRHYAELGESE
+2613 YADMRHYAELGQSE

-2662 VSDPNNDSM
+2662 VSDPNNDTM

-2695 DIRKSFKK
+2695 DIRKNFNK